1 MNEENDKLETSKKTP
16 QHSPQDLSNE
26 EATEINH
33 FEDSLKEESSDH
45 HLDNPTE
52 TQTNF
57 DEYELKETQTQMDSG
72 GDETSESSNGSLADK
87 LFKKARK
94 LVDNKRPFTQQK
106 NLDEET
112 QELNEEDD
120 QENNGYQEETQID
133 LIDDETSKKTQQ
145 HSPQDLSNEE
155 ATEANHFEDSSKE
168 ESSDNHLDNPTET
181 KSNFDEDKL
190 EEITNDSNDQ
200 EIIKGS
206 KKKYIIGGIVIAVLI
221 VIILFSRS
229 IFHYFI
235 PLEDKSSRFSKD
247 RNLYVNDEIQIRQEY
262 NRLLKERNE
271 KGNMIDKNLFFNDDP
286 NRTLYNY
293 LNIAEIE
300 DKNPLRA
307 FYECISNGGNYEECL
322 KLIKDKKLQDQMKK
336 TLEAYKDCIKNA
348 KTEEERIKCLD
359 LIKDENLKKSL
370 LNQQKVQVALDCL
383 KNAKTDEERNECLKL
398 INDPEIREKFR
409 KELGLQKELQ
419 EYKDCIKNAKTEAEK
434 NECLK
439 GLSKEAI
446 ERLKQ
451 QALDCLKNAKTD
463 EERNECLKN
472 IPQDLQKEL
481 LADMSVKAYKDC
493 VSKARN
499 EKEKKECEKL
509 LTPEAKKKLEQQVLD
524 CLTNAKTDEERKKCL
539 KDLPKDLQ
547 SDILAKESLKAYKD
561 CVSQAKNEAEK
572 KECEKLLTPEAKK
585 LLEEEAKESVKAY
598 LDCVSQ
604 AKTEAEKKECEKLLT
619 PEAKKKLEEAKESV
633 KAYKDCVSQAKTED
647 EKKECEKLL
656 TPEAKKLLE
665 QQALDCL
672 KNAKTEADK
681 KRCIK
686 DLPKDLQK
694 KVLAKESV
702 KAYLDCVSRARNEK
716 EKKECEKLLTPE
728 AKKLLEEAKESLKAY
743 KDCLSQARNEEERRA
758 CEKLLTPEARK
769 LLEQEVKKSV
779 KAYLDC
785 VSRARNEKEKQEC
798 EKLLTPEARKFLA
811 KQVLDCLEKAGNEEE
826 RKACLKNLPKDLQEN
841 VLAKESLKAYK
852 DCLSQARNE
861 EERRACEKLLTPEAR
876 KLLEQEVKKSVKA
889 YLDCVSRARNEK
901 EKKECEKLLTPEA
914 RKFLAKELQ
923 QKDKAI
929 KDCLKNADPN
939 DRAAIMKCLDGLS
952 DEEKLKYLQEARE
965 KAVLDC
971 LKTAR
976 TDEEKRKCQNLY
988 SDLIQEIQNKRTQS
1002 KQNQLSK
1009 TERLHQ
1015 ASECLDNLDD
1025 PTDQEAIEQCLEGL
1039 SDSER
1044 ALILGIKR
1052 QADEVDLIY
1061 SDLRNRKTFDNMAAK
1076 GYPLL
1081 PMDFKNGG
1089 DIATINTTNV
1099 DADKIASD
1107 NPIYASIEPD
1117 ITKQYETEKTI
1128 KDKNLEA
1135 KLAKALG
1142 GNKKDDDKEKS
1153 EKSTAKA
1160 KAESNKIDKDVAETA
1175 KNISEI
1181 ALKNKKEK
1189 SGDFVDENGN
1199 PIDDKKK
1206 AEKQDETSPVK
1217 QAFIGKSDPTFVLA
1231 QYTPIEITLTSKV
1244 DATLTGIVSGVVAK
1258 DVWNMNG
1265 TMILLDKGTKVYG
1278 NYQSVKGGT
1287 PIMTRLMIVFTKA
1300 ITPDGVIIPLA
1311 NAQAAGMLGE
1321 AGVDGYVNNHFMKRI
1336 GFAVIASVVNSFLQ
1350 TAPIIALD
1358 KLIGL
1363 GKGRSE
1369 RTPEFNYALGQAI
1382 NGSMQSSAQMSNQI
1396 LGQLMNI
1403 PPSFYKNE
1411 GDSIKILTM
1420 DDIDFSGVYDV
1431 KITNKSVVDEII
1443 KQSTKTLSREHEE
1456 ITTSPK
1462 GGN

>member
-1 MNEENDKLETSKKTP
+1 MNEENDKLETSQKTQ

-26 EATEINH
+26 EATEVNH
-33 FEDSLKEESSDH
+33 FEDSSKESKESSDH

-52 TQTNF
+52 TETNF
-57 DEYELKETQTQMDSG
+57 DEYELKETQTQIDSG
-72 GDETSESSNGSLADK
+72 GDETSESNDGSLADK

-120 QENNGYQEETQID
+120 QENNEYQEETQMD

-155 ATEANHFEDSSKE
+155 ATEVNHFEDSSKE
-168 ESSDNHLDNPTET
+168 SKESSDHHLDNPTET
-181 KSNFDEDKL
+181 ETNFDEYELKETQTQIDSGGDETSESNDGSLADKL
-190 EEITNDSNDQ
+190 FKKARKLVDNKRPFTQQKNLDEETQELNEEDDQENNEYQEETQMDLIDDETSKKTQQHSPQDLSNEEATEVNHFEDSSKESKESSDHYLDNPTETETNFDRDKSEEITNDSNDQ

-206 KKKYIIGGIVIAVLI
+206 KKKYIIGGIVVAVLI

-229 IFHYFI
+229 IFHYFM

-348 KTEEERIKCLD
+348 KNEEERIKCLD

-451 QALDCLKNAKTD
+451 QVLDCLK
-463 EERNECLKN
+463 
-472 IPQDLQKEL
+472 
-481 LADMSVKAYKDC
+481 
-493 VSKARN
+493 
-499 EKEKKECEKL
+499 
-509 LTPEAKKKLEQQVLD
+509 
-524 CLTNAKTDEERKKCL
+524 NAKTDEERKKCL

-561 CVSQAKNEAEK
+561 CVSQAKTEAEK

-598 LDCVSQ
+598 LDCVS
-604 AKTEAEKKECEKLLT
+604 
-619 PEAKKKLEEAKESV
+619 
-633 KAYKDCVSQAKTED
+633 
-647 EKKECEKLL
+647 
-656 TPEAKKLLE
+656 
-665 QQALDCL
+665 
-672 KNAKTEADK
+672 
-681 KRCIK
+681 
-686 DLPKDLQK
+686 
-694 KVLAKESV
+694 
-702 KAYLDCVSRARNEK
+702 
-716 EKKECEKLLTPE
+716 
-728 AKKLLEEAKESLKAY
+728 
-743 KDCLSQARNEEERRA
+743 
-758 CEKLLTPEARK
+758 
-769 LLEQEVKKSV
+769 
-779 KAYLDC
+779 
-785 VSRARNEKEKQEC
+785 RARNEKEKQ
-798 EKLLTPEARKFLA
+798 
-811 KQVLDCLEKAGNEEE
+811 
-826 RKACLKNLPKDLQEN
+826 
-841 VLAKESLKAYK
+841 
-852 DCLSQARNE
+852 
-861 EERRACEKLLTPEAR
+861 
-876 KLLEQEVKKSVKA
+876 
-889 YLDCVSRARNEK
+889 
-901 EKKECEKLLTPEA
+901 ECEKLLTPEA

-988 SDLIQEIQNKRTQS
+988 SDLIQEIQNKRTQNE
-1002 KQNQLSK
+1002 QNQLSK

-1025 PTDQEAIEQCLEGL
+1025 PTDQQAIEQCLEGL

-1089 DIATINTTNV
+1089 DIATINATNV

-1153 EKSTAKA
+1153 KKSTAEA
-1160 KAESNKIDKDVAETA
+1160 KVESNKIDKDVAETA

-1189 SGDFVDENGN
+1189 NGEFVDENGN

>member
-1 MNEENDKLETSKKTP
+1 
-16 QHSPQDLSNE
+16 
-26 EATEINH
+26 
-33 FEDSLKEESSDH
+33 
-45 HLDNPTE
+45 
-52 TQTNF
+52 
-57 DEYELKETQTQMDSG
+57 
-72 GDETSESSNGSLADK
+72 
-87 LFKKARK
+87 
-94 LVDNKRPFTQQK
+94 
-106 NLDEET
+106 
-112 QELNEEDD
+112 
-120 QENNGYQEETQID
+120 
-133 LIDDETSKKTQQ
+133 
-145 HSPQDLSNEE
+145 
-155 ATEANHFEDSSKE
+155 
-168 ESSDNHLDNPTET
+168 
-181 KSNFDEDKL
+181 
-190 EEITNDSNDQ
+190 
-200 EIIKGS
+200 
-206 KKKYIIGGIVIAVLI
+206 
-221 VIILFSRS
+221 
-229 IFHYFI
+229 
-235 PLEDKSSRFSKD
+235 
-247 RNLYVNDEIQIRQEY
+247 
-262 NRLLKERNE
+262 
-271 KGNMIDKNLFFNDDP
+271 
-286 NRTLYNY
+286 
-293 LNIAEIE
+293 
-300 DKNPLRA
+300 
-307 FYECISNGGNYEECL
+307 
-322 KLIKDKKLQDQMKK
+322 
-336 TLEAYKDCIKNA
+336 
-348 KTEEERIKCLD
+348 
-359 LIKDENLKKSL
+359 
-370 LNQQKVQVALDCL
+370 
-383 KNAKTDEERNECLKL
+383 
-398 INDPEIREKFR
+398 
-409 KELGLQKELQ
+409 
-419 EYKDCIKNAKTEAEK
+419 
-434 NECLK
+434 
-439 GLSKEAI
+439 
-446 ERLKQ
+446 
-451 QALDCLKNAKTD
+451 
-463 EERNECLKN
+463 
-472 IPQDLQKEL
+472 
-481 LADMSVKAYKDC
+481 
-493 VSKARN
+493 
-499 EKEKKECEKL
+499 
-509 LTPEAKKKLEQQVLD
+509 
-524 CLTNAKTDEERKKCL
+524 
-539 KDLPKDLQ
+539 
-547 SDILAKESLKAYKD
+547 
-561 CVSQAKNEAEK
+561 
-572 KECEKLLTPEAKK
+572 
-585 LLEEEAKESVKAY
+585 
-598 LDCVSQ
+598 
-604 AKTEAEKKECEKLLT
+604 
-619 PEAKKKLEEAKESV
+619 
-633 KAYKDCVSQAKTED
+633 
-647 EKKECEKLL
+647 
-656 TPEAKKLLE
+656 
-665 QQALDCL
+665 
-672 KNAKTEADK
+672 
-681 KRCIK
+681 
-686 DLPKDLQK
+686 QK

-785 VSRARNEKEKQEC
+785 VSRARNEKEKQ
-798 EKLLTPEARKFLA
+798 
-811 KQVLDCLEKAGNEEE
+811 
-826 RKACLKNLPKDLQEN
+826 
-841 VLAKESLKAYK
+841 
-852 DCLSQARNE
+852 
-861 EERRACEKLLTPEAR
+861 
-876 KLLEQEVKKSVKA
+876 
-889 YLDCVSRARNEK
+889 
-901 EKKECEKLLTPEA
+901 ECEKLLTPEA

-1025 PTDQEAIEQCLEGL
+1025 PTDQQAIEQCLEGL

-1089 DIATINTTNV
+1089 DIATINATNV

-1206 AEKQDETSPVK
+1206 EEKQDETSPVK

>member
-1 MNEENDKLETSKKTP
+1 MNEENDKFETSKKTQ

-26 EATEINH
+26 EATEANH
-33 FEDSLKEESSDH
+33 FEDSSKESKESSDH

-52 TQTNF
+52 TKTNF
-57 DEYELKETQTQMDSG
+57 DEYESEETQTQMDSG
-72 GDETSESSNGSLADK
+72 GNETSESSNGSLADK

-106 NLDEET
+106 NLDEEI
-112 QELNEEDD
+112 QEPNEEDK
-120 QENNGYQEETQID
+120 QENNGYQEETQMD

-155 ATEANHFEDSSKE
+155 AIEANHFEGSSKE
-168 ESSDNHLDNPTET
+168 SKESSDHHLDNPTEIKT
-181 KSNFDEDKL
+181 HFDEYES

-206 KKKYIIGGIVIAVLI
+206 KKKYIIGGIVVAVLI

-336 TLEAYKDCIKNA
+336 TLEAYNDCIKNA

-463 EERNECLKN
+463 EER
-472 IPQDLQKEL
+472 
-481 LADMSVKAYKDC
+481 
-493 VSKARN
+493 
-499 EKEKKECEKL
+499 
-509 LTPEAKKKLEQQVLD
+509 
-524 CLTNAKTDEERKKCL
+524 KKCL

-547 SDILAKESLKAYKD
+547 SDI
-561 CVSQAKNEAEK
+561 
-572 KECEKLLTPEAKK
+572 
-585 LLEEEAKESVKAY
+585 
-598 LDCVSQ
+598 
-604 AKTEAEKKECEKLLT
+604 
-619 PEAKKKLEEAKESV
+619 
-633 KAYKDCVSQAKTED
+633 
-647 EKKECEKLL
+647 
-656 TPEAKKLLE
+656 
-665 QQALDCL
+665 
-672 KNAKTEADK
+672 
-681 KRCIK
+681 
-686 DLPKDLQK
+686 
-694 KVLAKESV
+694 
-702 KAYLDCVSRARNEK
+702 
-716 EKKECEKLLTPE
+716 
-728 AKKLLEEAKESLKAY
+728 
-743 KDCLSQARNEEERRA
+743 
-758 CEKLLTPEARK
+758 
-769 LLEQEVKKSV
+769 
-779 KAYLDC
+779 
-785 VSRARNEKEKQEC
+785 
-798 EKLLTPEARKFLA
+798 
-811 KQVLDCLEKAGNEEE
+811 
-826 RKACLKNLPKDLQEN
+826 
-841 VLAKESLKAYK
+841 LAKESLKAYK

-889 YLDCVSRARNEK
+889 YLDCISKARNEKEKQECEKLLTPEAKKKLEQQVLDCLKNAKTDEERKKCLKDLPKDLQSDILAKESLKAYKDCLSQARNEEERRACEKLLTPEARKLLEQEVKKSVKAYLDCISKARNEKEKQECEKLLTPEARKKLEQQVLDCLKNAKTDEERNECLKNIPQDLQKELLADMSIKAYKDCVSKARNEK
-901 EKKECEKLLTPEA
+901 EKKECEKLLTPEAKKKLEQQVLDCLKNAKTDEERKKCLKDLPKDLQSDILAKESLKAYKDCLSQARNEEERRACEKLLTPEARKLLEQEVKKSVKAYLDCISKARNEKEKQECEKLLTPEA

-988 SDLIQEIQNKRTQS
+988 SDLIQEIQNKKTQS

-1089 DIATINTTNV
+1089 DIATINATNV

-1153 EKSTAKA
+1153 KKSTAEA
-1160 KAESNKIDKDVAETA
+1160 RVESNKIDKDVAETA

-1189 SGDFVDENGN
+1189 SGEFVDENGN

-1206 AEKQDETSPVK
+1206 TETQDETSPVK

>member
-1 MNEENDKLETSKKTP
+1 MNEENDKLETSKKTQ

-26 EATEINH
+26 EATEANH
-33 FEDSLKEESSDH
+33 FEDLLKEESSDN
-45 HLDNPTE
+45 HLDNSAE
-52 TQTNF
+52 TKSNF
-57 DEYELKETQTQMDSG
+57 DEDKLEETQTQIDSG
-72 GDETSESSNGSLADK
+72 DNETSESSNGSLADK

-106 NLDEET
+106 DLDEET

-120 QENNGYQEETQID
+120 QENNEYQEETQTG
-133 LIDDETSKKTQQ
+133 LIDDENSKKTQQ

-155 ATEANHFEDSSKE
+155 ATEANHFEDLLKE
-168 ESSDNHLDNPTET
+168 ESSDHYLDNPTET
-181 KSNFDEDKL
+181 KTNFDGDKS

-206 KKKYIIGGIVIAVLI
+206 KKKYIIGGIVVAVLI

-229 IFHYFI
+229 IFHYFM

-409 KELGLQKELQ
+409 KELELQKELQ

-524 CLTNAKTDEERKKCL
+524 CLKNAKTDEERKKCL

-585 LLEEEAKESVKAY
+585 LLEEEAKKSVKAY

-619 PEAKKKLEEAKESV
+619 PEARKKLEEAKKSV
-633 KAYKDCVSQAKTED
+633 KAYLDCVSQARTET

-681 KRCIK
+681 KRCVK

-811 KQVLDCLEKAGNEEE
+811 KQVLNCLEKAGNEEE

-1061 SDLRNRKTFDNMAAK
+1061 SELRNRKTFDNMAAK

-1089 DIATINTTNV
+1089 DIATINATNV

-1189 SGDFVDENGN
+1189 SGEFVDENGN

>member
-1 MNEENDKLETSKKTP
+1 MNEENDKLETSKKA
-16 QHSPQDLSNE
+16 QQD
-26 EATEINH
+26 
-33 FEDSLKEESSDH
+33 
-45 HLDNPTE
+45 
-52 TQTNF
+52 
-57 DEYELKETQTQMDSG
+57 
-72 GDETSESSNGSLADK
+72 
-87 LFKKARK
+87 
-94 LVDNKRPFTQQK
+94 
-106 NLDEET
+106 
-112 QELNEEDD
+112 
-120 QENNGYQEETQID
+120 
-133 LIDDETSKKTQQ
+133 
-145 HSPQDLSNEE
+145 SPQDLSNEE
-155 ATEANHFEDSSKE
+155 ATEANHFEDLLKESKESSDNHLDNSAETKTHFDEDKPEETQTQMDSGGNETSESRNGSLADKLFKKARKLVDDKRPFTQQKSLDEEAQKLNEEDDQENNEYQEETQTDLIDDETSEKTQQDSPQDLSNEEATEVNHFEDLLKE
-168 ESSDNHLDNPTET
+168 ESSDNHLDNSTET
-181 KSNFDEDKL
+181 KTQETKTHFDEDKP
-190 EEITNDSNDQ
+190 EEITDDSNDQ

-206 KKKYIIGGIVIAVLI
+206 KKKYIIGGIVVAVLI

-336 TLEAYKDCIKNA
+336 TLEAYNDCIKNA

-383 KNAKTDEERNECLKL
+383 KNAKTDEERKECLKL

-409 KELGLQKELQ
+409 KELELQKELQ

-463 EERNECLKN
+463 EERKECLKN

-493 VSKARN
+493 VSRARN

-524 CLTNAKTDEERKKCL
+524 CLKNAKTDEERKKCL
-539 KDLPKDLQ
+539 KNLPKDLQ

-561 CVSQAKNEAEK
+561 CASQAKTEAEK

-604 AKTEAEKKECEKLLT
+604 AKTEAEKQECEKLLT
-619 PEAKKKLEEAKESV
+619 PEARKLLEESKKSV
-633 KAYKDCVSQAKTED
+633 KAYLDCVSRARN
-647 EKKECEKLL
+647 EKEKQECEKLL

-665 QQALDCL
+665 NQALDCL
-672 KNAKTEADK
+672 KNAKTEAEK
-681 KRCIK
+681 KRCVK

-716 EKKECEKLLTPE
+716 EKQECEKLLTPE

-743 KDCLSQARNEEERRA
+743 KDCLSQARNETERRA

-798 EKLLTPEARKFLA
+798 EKLLTPEARKFLE
-811 KQVLDCLEKAGNEEE
+811 KQ
-826 RKACLKNLPKDLQEN
+826 R
-841 VLAKESLKAYK
+841 
-852 DCLSQARNE
+852 
-861 EERRACEKLLTPEAR
+861 
-876 KLLEQEVKKSVKA
+876 
-889 YLDCVSRARNEK
+889 
-901 EKKECEKLLTPEA
+901 
-914 RKFLAKELQ
+914 Q

-929 KDCLKNADPN
+929 KDCLKNANPN

-988 SDLIQEIQNKRTQS
+988 SGLIQEIQNKRAQN

-1052 QADEVDLIY
+1052 QADEVDRIY
-1061 SDLRNRKTFDNMAAK
+1061 SDLRSRKTFDNMAAK

-1089 DIATINTTNV
+1089 DIATINATNV

-1128 KDKNLEA
+1128 KDKSLEA

-1153 EKSTAKA
+1153 KKSTTEA

-1206 AEKQDETSPVK
+1206 EEKQDETSPVK

>member
-1 MNEENDKLETSKKTP
+1 MLTP
-16 QHSPQDLSNE
+16 
-26 EATEINH
+26 EA
-33 FEDSLKEESSDH
+33 
-45 HLDNPTE
+45 
-52 TQTNF
+52 
-57 DEYELKETQTQMDSG
+57 
-72 GDETSESSNGSLADK
+72 
-87 LFKKARK
+87 
-94 LVDNKRPFTQQK
+94 
-106 NLDEET
+106 
-112 QELNEEDD
+112 
-120 QENNGYQEETQID
+120 
-133 LIDDETSKKTQQ
+133 
-145 HSPQDLSNEE
+145 
-155 ATEANHFEDSSKE
+155 
-168 ESSDNHLDNPTET
+168 
-181 KSNFDEDKL
+181 
-190 EEITNDSNDQ
+190 
-200 EIIKGS
+200 
-206 KKKYIIGGIVIAVLI
+206 
-221 VIILFSRS
+221 
-229 IFHYFI
+229 
-235 PLEDKSSRFSKD
+235 
-247 RNLYVNDEIQIRQEY
+247 
-262 NRLLKERNE
+262 
-271 KGNMIDKNLFFNDDP
+271 
-286 NRTLYNY
+286 
-293 LNIAEIE
+293 
-300 DKNPLRA
+300 
-307 FYECISNGGNYEECL
+307 
-322 KLIKDKKLQDQMKK
+322 KKL
-336 TLEAYKDCIKNA
+336 LE
-348 KTEEERIKCLD
+348 
-359 LIKDENLKKSL
+359 
-370 LNQQKVQVALDCL
+370 
-383 KNAKTDEERNECLKL
+383 
-398 INDPEIREKFR
+398 
-409 KELGLQKELQ
+409 
-419 EYKDCIKNAKTEAEK
+419 
-434 NECLK
+434 
-439 GLSKEAI
+439 
-446 ERLKQ
+446 Q
-451 QALDCLKNAKTD
+451 QALDCLKNAKTEAEKKRCVKD
-463 EERNECLKN
+463 LPK
-472 IPQDLQKEL
+472 DLQKKVLAKESVKAYLDCVSQAKTEAEKKECEKL
-481 LADMSVKAYKDC
+481 LTSEAKKLLEEAKKSVKAYKDC
-493 VSKARN
+493 VSRAR
-499 EKEKKECEKL
+499 
-509 LTPEAKKKLEQQVLD
+509 T
-524 CLTNAKTDEERKKCL
+524 
-539 KDLPKDLQ
+539 
-547 SDILAKESLKAYKD
+547 
-561 CVSQAKNEAEK
+561 EAEK

-619 PEAKKKLEEAKESV
+619 PEAKK
-633 KAYKDCVSQAKTED
+633 
-647 EKKECEKLL
+647 
-656 TPEAKKLLE
+656 LLE

-672 KNAKTEADK
+672 KNAKTDEERK
-681 KRCIK
+681 KCLK
-686 DLPKDLQK
+686 NLPKDLQK

-728 AKKLLEEAKESLKAY
+728 ARKLLEEAKESLKAY

-785 VSRARNEKEKQEC
+785 VSRARNEKEKQ
-798 EKLLTPEARKFLA
+798 
-811 KQVLDCLEKAGNEEE
+811 
-826 RKACLKNLPKDLQEN
+826 
-841 VLAKESLKAYK
+841 
-852 DCLSQARNE
+852 
-861 EERRACEKLLTPEAR
+861 
-876 KLLEQEVKKSVKA
+876 
-889 YLDCVSRARNEK
+889 
-901 EKKECEKLLTPEA
+901 ECEKLLTPEA

-988 SDLIQEIQNKRTQS
+988 SDLIQEIQNKRTQN

-1025 PTDQEAIEQCLEGL
+1025 PTDQQAIEQCLEGL

-1089 DIATINTTNV
+1089 DIATINATNV

-1153 EKSTAKA
+1153 KKSTAEA

-1189 SGDFVDENGN
+1189 NGEFVDENGN

>member
-1 MNEENDKLETSKKTP
+1 LEQEVKK
-16 QHSPQDLSNE
+16 
-26 EATEINH
+26 
-33 FEDSLKEESSDH
+33 
-45 HLDNPTE
+45 
-52 TQTNF
+52 
-57 DEYELKETQTQMDSG
+57 
-72 GDETSESSNGSLADK
+72 
-87 LFKKARK
+87 
-94 LVDNKRPFTQQK
+94 
-106 NLDEET
+106 
-112 QELNEEDD
+112 
-120 QENNGYQEETQID
+120 
-133 LIDDETSKKTQQ
+133 
-145 HSPQDLSNEE
+145 
-155 ATEANHFEDSSKE
+155 
-168 ESSDNHLDNPTET
+168 
-181 KSNFDEDKL
+181 
-190 EEITNDSNDQ
+190 
-200 EIIKGS
+200 
-206 KKKYIIGGIVIAVLI
+206 
-221 VIILFSRS
+221 
-229 IFHYFI
+229 
-235 PLEDKSSRFSKD
+235 
-247 RNLYVNDEIQIRQEY
+247 
-262 NRLLKERNE
+262 
-271 KGNMIDKNLFFNDDP
+271 
-286 NRTLYNY
+286 
-293 LNIAEIE
+293 
-300 DKNPLRA
+300 
-307 FYECISNGGNYEECL
+307 
-322 KLIKDKKLQDQMKK
+322 
-336 TLEAYKDCIKNA
+336 
-348 KTEEERIKCLD
+348 
-359 LIKDENLKKSL
+359 
-370 LNQQKVQVALDCL
+370 
-383 KNAKTDEERNECLKL
+383 
-398 INDPEIREKFR
+398 
-409 KELGLQKELQ
+409 
-419 EYKDCIKNAKTEAEK
+419 
-434 NECLK
+434 
-439 GLSKEAI
+439 
-446 ERLKQ
+446 
-451 QALDCLKNAKTD
+451 
-463 EERNECLKN
+463 
-472 IPQDLQKEL
+472 
-481 LADMSVKAYKDC
+481 SVKAYLDC

-509 LTPEAKKKLEQQVLD
+509 LTPEA
-524 CLTNAKTDEERKKCL
+524 
-539 KDLPKDLQ
+539 
-547 SDILAKESLKAYKD
+547 
-561 CVSQAKNEAEK
+561 
-572 KECEKLLTPEAKK
+572 
-585 LLEEEAKESVKAY
+585 
-598 LDCVSQ
+598 
-604 AKTEAEKKECEKLLT
+604 
-619 PEAKKKLEEAKESV
+619 
-633 KAYKDCVSQAKTED
+633 
-647 EKKECEKLL
+647 
-656 TPEAKKLLE
+656 
-665 QQALDCL
+665 
-672 KNAKTEADK
+672 
-681 KRCIK
+681 
-686 DLPKDLQK
+686 
-694 KVLAKESV
+694 
-702 KAYLDCVSRARNEK
+702 
-716 EKKECEKLLTPE
+716 
-728 AKKLLEEAKESLKAY
+728 
-743 KDCLSQARNEEERRA
+743 
-758 CEKLLTPEARK
+758 
-769 LLEQEVKKSV
+769 
-779 KAYLDC
+779 
-785 VSRARNEKEKQEC
+785 
-798 EKLLTPEARKFLA
+798 RKFLA
-811 KQVLDCLEKAGNEEE
+811 KQVLNCLEKAGNEEE

-889 YLDCVSRARNEK
+889 YLDCVSKARNEK

-1025 PTDQEAIEQCLEGL
+1025 PTDQQAIEQCLEGL

-1061 SDLRNRKTFDNMAAK
+1061 SELRNRKTFDNMAAK

-1089 DIATINTTNV
+1089 DIATINATNV

-1153 EKSTAKA
+1153 EKSTAKT

-1189 SGDFVDENGN
+1189 SGDFVDEDGN

-1206 AEKQDETSPVK
+1206 EEKQDETSPVK

>member
-1 MNEENDKLETSKKTP
+1 
-16 QHSPQDLSNE
+16 
-26 EATEINH
+26 
-33 FEDSLKEESSDH
+33 
-45 HLDNPTE
+45 
-52 TQTNF
+52 
-57 DEYELKETQTQMDSG
+57 
-72 GDETSESSNGSLADK
+72 
-87 LFKKARK
+87 
-94 LVDNKRPFTQQK
+94 
-106 NLDEET
+106 
-112 QELNEEDD
+112 
-120 QENNGYQEETQID
+120 
-133 LIDDETSKKTQQ
+133 
-145 HSPQDLSNEE
+145 
-155 ATEANHFEDSSKE
+155 
-168 ESSDNHLDNPTET
+168 
-181 KSNFDEDKL
+181 
-190 EEITNDSNDQ
+190 
-200 EIIKGS
+200 
-206 KKKYIIGGIVIAVLI
+206 
-221 VIILFSRS
+221 
-229 IFHYFI
+229 
-235 PLEDKSSRFSKD
+235 
-247 RNLYVNDEIQIRQEY
+247 
-262 NRLLKERNE
+262 
-271 KGNMIDKNLFFNDDP
+271 
-286 NRTLYNY
+286 
-293 LNIAEIE
+293 
-300 DKNPLRA
+300 
-307 FYECISNGGNYEECL
+307 
-322 KLIKDKKLQDQMKK
+322 
-336 TLEAYKDCIKNA
+336 
-348 KTEEERIKCLD
+348 
-359 LIKDENLKKSL
+359 
-370 LNQQKVQVALDCL
+370 
-383 KNAKTDEERNECLKL
+383 
-398 INDPEIREKFR
+398 
-409 KELGLQKELQ
+409 
-419 EYKDCIKNAKTEAEK
+419 
-434 NECLK
+434 
-439 GLSKEAI
+439 
-446 ERLKQ
+446 
-451 QALDCLKNAKTD
+451 
-463 EERNECLKN
+463 
-472 IPQDLQKEL
+472 
-481 LADMSVKAYKDC
+481 
-493 VSKARN
+493 RN
-499 EKEKKECEKL
+499 EKEKQECEKL
-509 LTPEAKKKLEQQVLD
+509 LTPEA
-524 CLTNAKTDEERKKCL
+524 R
-539 KDLPKDLQ
+539 
-547 SDILAKESLKAYKD
+547 
-561 CVSQAKNEAEK
+561 
-572 KECEKLLTPEAKK
+572 
-585 LLEEEAKESVKAY
+585 
-598 LDCVSQ
+598 
-604 AKTEAEKKECEKLLT
+604 
-619 PEAKKKLEEAKESV
+619 
-633 KAYKDCVSQAKTED
+633 
-647 EKKECEKLL
+647 
-656 TPEAKKLLE
+656 
-665 QQALDCL
+665 
-672 KNAKTEADK
+672 
-681 KRCIK
+681 
-686 DLPKDLQK
+686 
-694 KVLAKESV
+694 
-702 KAYLDCVSRARNEK
+702 
-716 EKKECEKLLTPE
+716 
-728 AKKLLEEAKESLKAY
+728 KLLEEAKESLKAY
-743 KDCLSQARNEEERRA
+743 KDCLSQARNETERRA

-798 EKLLTPEARKFLA
+798 EKLLTPEARKFLE
-811 KQVLDCLEKAGNEEE
+811 KQ
-826 RKACLKNLPKDLQEN
+826 R
-841 VLAKESLKAYK
+841 
-852 DCLSQARNE
+852 
-861 EERRACEKLLTPEAR
+861 
-876 KLLEQEVKKSVKA
+876 
-889 YLDCVSRARNEK
+889 
-901 EKKECEKLLTPEA
+901 
-914 RKFLAKELQ
+914 Q

-965 KAVLDC
+965 KAVADC
-971 LKTAR
+971 LAMAK

-988 SDLIQEIQNKRTQS
+988 SDLIQEIQNKRTQN

-1052 QADEVDLIY
+1052 QADEVDRIY
-1061 SDLRNRKTFDNMAAK
+1061 SDLRSRKTFDNMAAK

-1089 DIATINTTNV
+1089 DIATINATNV

-1128 KDKNLEA
+1128 KDKSLEA

-1153 EKSTAKA
+1153 KKPTAET

-1181 ALKNKKEK
+1181 ALKNKKENN
-1189 SGDFVDENGN
+1189 GGFVDENGN

-1206 AEKQDETSPVK
+1206 EEKQDETSPVK

-1431 KITNKSVVDEII
+1431 KITNKTVVDEII

>member
-1 MNEENDKLETSKKTP
+1 M
-16 QHSPQDLSNE
+16 
-26 EATEINH
+26 
-33 FEDSLKEESSDH
+33 
-45 HLDNPTE
+45 
-52 TQTNF
+52 
-57 DEYELKETQTQMDSG
+57 
-72 GDETSESSNGSLADK
+72 
-87 LFKKARK
+87 
-94 LVDNKRPFTQQK
+94 
-106 NLDEET
+106 
-112 QELNEEDD
+112 
-120 QENNGYQEETQID
+120 
-133 LIDDETSKKTQQ
+133 
-145 HSPQDLSNEE
+145 
-155 ATEANHFEDSSKE
+155 
-168 ESSDNHLDNPTET
+168 
-181 KSNFDEDKL
+181 
-190 EEITNDSNDQ
+190 
-200 EIIKGS
+200 
-206 KKKYIIGGIVIAVLI
+206 
-221 VIILFSRS
+221 
-229 IFHYFI
+229 
-235 PLEDKSSRFSKD
+235 
-247 RNLYVNDEIQIRQEY
+247 
-262 NRLLKERNE
+262 
-271 KGNMIDKNLFFNDDP
+271 
-286 NRTLYNY
+286 
-293 LNIAEIE
+293 
-300 DKNPLRA
+300 
-307 FYECISNGGNYEECL
+307 
-322 KLIKDKKLQDQMKK
+322 
-336 TLEAYKDCIKNA
+336 
-348 KTEEERIKCLD
+348 
-359 LIKDENLKKSL
+359 
-370 LNQQKVQVALDCL
+370 
-383 KNAKTDEERNECLKL
+383 
-398 INDPEIREKFR
+398 
-409 KELGLQKELQ
+409 
-419 EYKDCIKNAKTEAEK
+419 
-434 NECLK
+434 
-439 GLSKEAI
+439 
-446 ERLKQ
+446 
-451 QALDCLKNAKTD
+451 
-463 EERNECLKN
+463 
-472 IPQDLQKEL
+472 
-481 LADMSVKAYKDC
+481 
-493 VSKARN
+493 
-499 EKEKKECEKL
+499 
-509 LTPEAKKKLEQQVLD
+509 
-524 CLTNAKTDEERKKCL
+524 
-539 KDLPKDLQ
+539 
-547 SDILAKESLKAYKD
+547 
-561 CVSQAKNEAEK
+561 
-572 KECEKLLTPEAKK
+572 
-585 LLEEEAKESVKAY
+585 
-598 LDCVSQ
+598 
-604 AKTEAEKKECEKLLT
+604 
-619 PEAKKKLEEAKESV
+619 
-633 KAYKDCVSQAKTED
+633 
-647 EKKECEKLL
+647 
-656 TPEAKKLLE
+656 
-665 QQALDCL
+665 
-672 KNAKTEADK
+672 
-681 KRCIK
+681 
-686 DLPKDLQK
+686 
-694 KVLAKESV
+694 
-702 KAYLDCVSRARNEK
+702 
-716 EKKECEKLLTPE
+716 
-728 AKKLLEEAKESLKAY
+728 
-743 KDCLSQARNEEERRA
+743 
-758 CEKLLTPEARK
+758 
-769 LLEQEVKKSV
+769 
-779 KAYLDC
+779 DC
-785 VSRARNEKEKQEC
+785 VSRARNEKEKQ
-798 EKLLTPEARKFLA
+798 
-811 KQVLDCLEKAGNEEE
+811 
-826 RKACLKNLPKDLQEN
+826 
-841 VLAKESLKAYK
+841 
-852 DCLSQARNE
+852 
-861 EERRACEKLLTPEAR
+861 
-876 KLLEQEVKKSVKA
+876 
-889 YLDCVSRARNEK
+889 
-901 EKKECEKLLTPEA
+901 ECEKLLTPEA

-939 DRAAIMKCLDGLS
+939 DRAAIIKCLDGLS

-1089 DIATINTTNV
+1089 DIATINATNV

-1142 GNKKDDDKEKS
+1142 SNKKDDDKEKS
-1153 EKSTAKA
+1153 KKSATEAKT
-1160 KAESNKIDKDVAETA
+1160 ESNKIDKDVAETA

-1189 SGDFVDENGN
+1189 SGEFVDENGN
-1199 PIDDKKK
+1199 PVDDKKK
-1206 AEKQDETSPVK
+1206 AETQDETSPVK

>member
-1 MNEENDKLETSKKTP
+1 M
-16 QHSPQDLSNE
+16 
-26 EATEINH
+26 
-33 FEDSLKEESSDH
+33 
-45 HLDNPTE
+45 
-52 TQTNF
+52 
-57 DEYELKETQTQMDSG
+57 
-72 GDETSESSNGSLADK
+72 
-87 LFKKARK
+87 
-94 LVDNKRPFTQQK
+94 
-106 NLDEET
+106 
-112 QELNEEDD
+112 
-120 QENNGYQEETQID
+120 
-133 LIDDETSKKTQQ
+133 
-145 HSPQDLSNEE
+145 
-155 ATEANHFEDSSKE
+155 
-168 ESSDNHLDNPTET
+168 
-181 KSNFDEDKL
+181 
-190 EEITNDSNDQ
+190 
-200 EIIKGS
+200 
-206 KKKYIIGGIVIAVLI
+206 
-221 VIILFSRS
+221 
-229 IFHYFI
+229 
-235 PLEDKSSRFSKD
+235 
-247 RNLYVNDEIQIRQEY
+247 
-262 NRLLKERNE
+262 
-271 KGNMIDKNLFFNDDP
+271 
-286 NRTLYNY
+286 
-293 LNIAEIE
+293 
-300 DKNPLRA
+300 
-307 FYECISNGGNYEECL
+307 
-322 KLIKDKKLQDQMKK
+322 
-336 TLEAYKDCIKNA
+336 
-348 KTEEERIKCLD
+348 
-359 LIKDENLKKSL
+359 
-370 LNQQKVQVALDCL
+370 
-383 KNAKTDEERNECLKL
+383 KNAKTD
-398 INDPEIREKFR
+398 
-409 KELGLQKELQ
+409 
-419 EYKDCIKNAKTEAEK
+419 AEK
-434 NECLK
+434 KRCVKDLPK
-439 GLSKEAI
+439 
-446 ERLKQ
+446 
-451 QALDCLKNAKTD
+451 
-463 EERNECLKN
+463 
-472 IPQDLQKEL
+472 DLQKKV
-481 LADMSVKAYKDC
+481 LAKESVKAYLDC

-499 EKEKKECEKL
+499 EKEK
-509 LTPEAKKKLEQQVLD
+509 Q
-524 CLTNAKTDEERKKCL
+524 
-539 KDLPKDLQ
+539 
-547 SDILAKESLKAYKD
+547 
-561 CVSQAKNEAEK
+561 
-572 KECEKLLTPEAKK
+572 ECEKLLTPEAKK
-585 LLEEEAKESVKAY
+585 LLEEAKES
-598 LDCVSQ
+598 L
-604 AKTEAEKKECEKLLT
+604 
-619 PEAKKKLEEAKESV
+619 
-633 KAYKDCVSQAKTED
+633 KAYKDCLSQARNE
-647 EKKECEKLL
+647 EERRACEKLL

-672 KNAKTEADK
+672 KNAKTDAEK
-681 KRCIK
+681 KRCVK

-702 KAYLDCVSRARNEK
+702 KAYLDCVSKARNEK
-716 EKKECEKLLTPE
+716 EKQECEKLLTPE

-785 VSRARNEKEKQEC
+785 VSKARNEKEKQ
-798 EKLLTPEARKFLA
+798 
-811 KQVLDCLEKAGNEEE
+811 
-826 RKACLKNLPKDLQEN
+826 
-841 VLAKESLKAYK
+841 
-852 DCLSQARNE
+852 
-861 EERRACEKLLTPEAR
+861 
-876 KLLEQEVKKSVKA
+876 
-889 YLDCVSRARNEK
+889 
-901 EKKECEKLLTPEA
+901 ECEKLLTPEA

-988 SDLIQEIQNKRTQS
+988 SDLIQEIQNKRTQN

-1025 PTDQEAIEQCLEGL
+1025 PTDQQAIEQCLEGL

-1089 DIATINTTNV
+1089 DIATINATNV

-1153 EKSTAKA
+1153 KKSTAEA
-1160 KAESNKIDKDVAETA
+1160 KVESNKIDKDVAETA

-1189 SGDFVDENGN
+1189 SGEFVDENGN

-1206 AEKQDETSPVK
+1206 AETQDETSPVK

>member
-26 EATEINH
+26 EATE
-33 FEDSLKEESSDH
+33 
-45 HLDNPTE
+45 
-52 TQTNF
+52 
-57 DEYELKETQTQMDSG
+57 
-72 GDETSESSNGSLADK
+72 
-87 LFKKARK
+87 
-94 LVDNKRPFTQQK
+94 
-106 NLDEET
+106 
-112 QELNEEDD
+112 
-120 QENNGYQEETQID
+120 
-133 LIDDETSKKTQQ
+133 
-145 HSPQDLSNEE
+145 
-155 ATEANHFEDSSKE
+155 ANHFEDSSKE
-168 ESSDNHLDNPTET
+168 ESSDHHLDNPTET

-206 KKKYIIGGIVIAVLI
+206 KKKYIISGIVVAVLI

-229 IFHYFI
+229 IFHYFV

-336 TLEAYKDCIKNA
+336 TLEAYNDCIKNA

-359 LIKDENLKKSL
+359 LIKDENMKKSL

-409 KELGLQKELQ
+409 KELELQKELQ

-509 LTPEAKKKLEQQVLD
+509 LTPEARKKLEQQVLD
-524 CLTNAKTDEERKKCL
+524 CLKNAKTDEERKKCL

-561 CVSQAKNEAEK
+561 C
-572 KECEKLLTPEAKK
+572 T
-585 LLEEEAKESVKAY
+585 
-598 LDCVSQ
+598 SQ
-604 AKTEAEKKECEKLLT
+604 AKTEA
-619 PEAKKKLEEAKESV
+619 
-633 KAYKDCVSQAKTED
+633 
-647 EKKECEKLL
+647 
-656 TPEAKKLLE
+656 
-665 QQALDCL
+665 
-672 KNAKTEADK
+672 
-681 KRCIK
+681 
-686 DLPKDLQK
+686 
-694 KVLAKESV
+694 
-702 KAYLDCVSRARNEK
+702 

-785 VSRARNEKEKQEC
+785 VSRAKNEKEKQ
-798 EKLLTPEARKFLA
+798 
-811 KQVLDCLEKAGNEEE
+811 
-826 RKACLKNLPKDLQEN
+826 
-841 VLAKESLKAYK
+841 
-852 DCLSQARNE
+852 
-861 EERRACEKLLTPEAR
+861 
-876 KLLEQEVKKSVKA
+876 
-889 YLDCVSRARNEK
+889 
-901 EKKECEKLLTPEA
+901 ECEKLLTPEA

-939 DRAAIMKCLDGLS
+939 DRATIMKCLDGLS

-965 KAVLDC
+965 KAVADC
-971 LKTAR
+971 LAMAK

-1025 PTDQEAIEQCLEGL
+1025 PTDQQAIEQCLEGL

-1089 DIATINTTNV
+1089 DIATINATNV

-1153 EKSTAKA
+1153 KKSTAEA

-1189 SGDFVDENGN
+1189 NGEFVDENGN

-1363 GKGRSE
+1363 SKGRSE

>member
-1 MNEENDKLETSKKTP
+1 MNEENDKLETSKKTQ

-26 EATEINH
+26 EATEANH
-33 FEDSLKEESSDH
+33 FEDSSKESKESSDH

-52 TQTNF
+52 TKTNF
-57 DEYELKETQTQMDSG
+57 DEYKSEETQTQMDSG
-72 GDETSESSNGSLADK
+72 GNETSESSNGSLADK

-155 ATEANHFEDSSKE
+155 ATEVNRFEDSSKE
-168 ESSDNHLDNPTET
+168 SKERSDHLDNPTET
-181 KSNFDEDKL
+181 KTNFDEYES

-206 KKKYIIGGIVIAVLI
+206 KKKYIIGGIVVAVLI

-271 KGNMIDKNLFFNDDP
+271 KGNMIDKNLFLNDDP

-336 TLEAYKDCIKNA
+336 TLEAYNDCIKNA
-348 KTEEERIKCLD
+348 KTEEERIECLD

-419 EYKDCIKNAKTEAEK
+419 GYKDCIKNAKTEAEK

-451 QALDCLKNAKTD
+451 QVLDCLKNAKTD

-524 CLTNAKTDEERKKCL
+524 CLKNAKTDEERKKCL

-547 SDILAKESLKAYKD
+547 SDILAKESVKAYLD
-561 CVSQAKNEAEK
+561 CVSQAKTEAEK

-585 LLEEEAKESVKAY
+585 LLEQQALDCLKNAKTDEERKKCLKDLPKDLQSDILAKESVKAY

-619 PEAKKKLEEAKESV
+619 PEAKKKLEEAKKSV
-633 KAYKDCVSQAKTED
+633 KAYLDCVSQAKTEAEKKECEKLLTPEAKKKLEEAKKSVKAYLD
-647 EKKECEKLL
+647 CVSQAKTEAEKKECEKLL

-672 KNAKTEADK
+672 KSAKTDEERK
-681 KRCIK
+681 KCLK

-702 KAYLDCVSRARNEK
+702 
-716 EKKECEKLLTPE
+716 
-728 AKKLLEEAKESLKAY
+728 KAY

-758 CEKLLTPEARK
+758 CEKLLTPEAKK

-811 KQVLDCLEKAGNEEE
+811 K
-826 RKACLKNLPKDLQEN
+826 
-841 VLAKESLKAYK
+841 
-852 DCLSQARNE
+852 
-861 EERRACEKLLTPEAR
+861 
-876 KLLEQEVKKSVKA
+876 
-889 YLDCVSRARNEK
+889 
-901 EKKECEKLLTPEA
+901 
-914 RKFLAKELQ
+914 ELQ

-939 DRAAIMKCLDGLS
+939 DRVAIMKCLDGLS

-965 KAVLDC
+965 KAVADC
-971 LKTAR
+971 LAMAK

-988 SDLIQEIQNKRTQS
+988 SDLIQEIQNKRTQN

-1089 DIATINTTNV
+1089 DIATINATNV

-1206 AEKQDETSPVK
+1206 EEKQDETSPVK

>member
-1 MNEENDKLETSKKTP
+1 
-16 QHSPQDLSNE
+16 
-26 EATEINH
+26 
-33 FEDSLKEESSDH
+33 
-45 HLDNPTE
+45 
-52 TQTNF
+52 
-57 DEYELKETQTQMDSG
+57 
-72 GDETSESSNGSLADK
+72 
-87 LFKKARK
+87 
-94 LVDNKRPFTQQK
+94 
-106 NLDEET
+106 
-112 QELNEEDD
+112 
-120 QENNGYQEETQID
+120 
-133 LIDDETSKKTQQ
+133 
-145 HSPQDLSNEE
+145 
-155 ATEANHFEDSSKE
+155 
-168 ESSDNHLDNPTET
+168 
-181 KSNFDEDKL
+181 
-190 EEITNDSNDQ
+190 
-200 EIIKGS
+200 
-206 KKKYIIGGIVIAVLI
+206 
-221 VIILFSRS
+221 
-229 IFHYFI
+229 
-235 PLEDKSSRFSKD
+235 
-247 RNLYVNDEIQIRQEY
+247 
-262 NRLLKERNE
+262 
-271 KGNMIDKNLFFNDDP
+271 
-286 NRTLYNY
+286 
-293 LNIAEIE
+293 
-300 DKNPLRA
+300 
-307 FYECISNGGNYEECL
+307 
-322 KLIKDKKLQDQMKK
+322 
-336 TLEAYKDCIKNA
+336 
-348 KTEEERIKCLD
+348 
-359 LIKDENLKKSL
+359 
-370 LNQQKVQVALDCL
+370 
-383 KNAKTDEERNECLKL
+383 
-398 INDPEIREKFR
+398 
-409 KELGLQKELQ
+409 
-419 EYKDCIKNAKTEAEK
+419 
-434 NECLK
+434 
-439 GLSKEAI
+439 
-446 ERLKQ
+446 
-451 QALDCLKNAKTD
+451 
-463 EERNECLKN
+463 
-472 IPQDLQKEL
+472 
-481 LADMSVKAYKDC
+481 
-493 VSKARN
+493 
-499 EKEKKECEKL
+499 
-509 LTPEAKKKLEQQVLD
+509 
-524 CLTNAKTDEERKKCL
+524 
-539 KDLPKDLQ
+539 
-547 SDILAKESLKAYKD
+547 
-561 CVSQAKNEAEK
+561 
-572 KECEKLLTPEAKK
+572 
-585 LLEEEAKESVKAY
+585 
-598 LDCVSQ
+598 
-604 AKTEAEKKECEKLLT
+604 
-619 PEAKKKLEEAKESV
+619 
-633 KAYKDCVSQAKTED
+633 
-647 EKKECEKLL
+647 
-656 TPEAKKLLE
+656 
-665 QQALDCL
+665 
-672 KNAKTEADK
+672 
-681 KRCIK
+681 
-686 DLPKDLQK
+686 
-694 KVLAKESV
+694 
-702 KAYLDCVSRARNEK
+702 
-716 EKKECEKLLTPE
+716 
-728 AKKLLEEAKESLKAY
+728 
-743 KDCLSQARNEEERRA
+743 
-758 CEKLLTPEARK
+758 
-769 LLEQEVKKSV
+769 
-779 KAYLDC
+779 
-785 VSRARNEKEKQEC
+785 
-798 EKLLTPEARKFLA
+798 
-811 KQVLDCLEKAGNEEE
+811 
-826 RKACLKNLPKDLQEN
+826 
-841 VLAKESLKAYK
+841 
-852 DCLSQARNE
+852 
-861 EERRACEKLLTPEAR
+861 
-876 KLLEQEVKKSVKA
+876 
-889 YLDCVSRARNEK
+889 
-901 EKKECEKLLTPEA
+901 
-914 RKFLAKELQ
+914 LQ

-1025 PTDQEAIEQCLEGL
+1025 PTDQQAIEQCLEGL

-1089 DIATINTTNV
+1089 DIATINATNV

-1153 EKSTAKA
+1153 KKSTTEAKV
-1160 KAESNKIDKDVAETA
+1160 ESNKIDKDVAETA

-1189 SGDFVDENGN
+1189 SGEFVDENGN

-1311 NAQAAGMLGE
+1311 NAQVAGMLGE

>member
-1 MNEENDKLETSKKTP
+1 CEKLLTP
-16 QHSPQDLSNE
+16 E
-26 EATEINH
+26 
-33 FEDSLKEESSDH
+33 
-45 HLDNPTE
+45 
-52 TQTNF
+52 
-57 DEYELKETQTQMDSG
+57 
-72 GDETSESSNGSLADK
+72 
-87 LFKKARK
+87 ARK
-94 LVDNKRPFTQQK
+94 L
-106 NLDEET
+106 L
-112 QELNEEDD
+112 
-120 QENNGYQEETQID
+120 EN
-133 LIDDETSKKTQQ
+133 
-145 HSPQDLSNEE
+145 
-155 ATEANHFEDSSKE
+155 
-168 ESSDNHLDNPTET
+168 
-181 KSNFDEDKL
+181 
-190 EEITNDSNDQ
+190 
-200 EIIKGS
+200 
-206 KKKYIIGGIVIAVLI
+206 
-221 VIILFSRS
+221 
-229 IFHYFI
+229 
-235 PLEDKSSRFSKD
+235 
-247 RNLYVNDEIQIRQEY
+247 
-262 NRLLKERNE
+262 
-271 KGNMIDKNLFFNDDP
+271 
-286 NRTLYNY
+286 
-293 LNIAEIE
+293 
-300 DKNPLRA
+300 
-307 FYECISNGGNYEECL
+307 
-322 KLIKDKKLQDQMKK
+322 
-336 TLEAYKDCIKNA
+336 
-348 KTEEERIKCLD
+348 
-359 LIKDENLKKSL
+359 
-370 LNQQKVQVALDCL
+370 
-383 KNAKTDEERNECLKL
+383 
-398 INDPEIREKFR
+398 
-409 KELGLQKELQ
+409 
-419 EYKDCIKNAKTEAEK
+419 
-434 NECLK
+434 
-439 GLSKEAI
+439 
-446 ERLKQ
+446 
-451 QALDCLKNAKTD
+451 QALDCLKNAKTEAEKKRCVKD
-463 EERNECLKN
+463 LPK
-472 IPQDLQKEL
+472 DLQKKVLAKESVRVYLDCVSKAKNEAERKECEKL
-481 LADMSVKAYKDC
+481 LTPEARKLLEEAKESVKAYKDC
-493 VSKARN
+493 VSRARN

-509 LTPEAKKKLEQQVLD
+509 LTPEARKLLEQEV
-524 CLTNAKTDEERKKCL
+524 KK
-539 KDLPKDLQ
+539 
-547 SDILAKESLKAYKD
+547 SVKAYLD
-561 CVSQAKNEAEK
+561 CVSRARNEKEK
-572 KECEKLLTPEAKK
+572 QECEKLLTPEARKF
-585 LLEEEAKESVKAY
+585 LEN
-598 LDCVSQ
+598 
-604 AKTEAEKKECEKLLT
+604 
-619 PEAKKKLEEAKESV
+619 
-633 KAYKDCVSQAKTED
+633 
-647 EKKECEKLL
+647 
-656 TPEAKKLLE
+656 
-665 QQALDCL
+665 QALDCL
-672 KNAKTEADK
+672 KNAKTEAEK
-681 KRCIK
+681 KRCVK

-694 KVLAKESV
+694 KVLAKKSV

-716 EKKECEKLLTPE
+716 EKKECEKLLTLEARKLLEEAKESVKAYLDCVSRARNEKEKQECEKLLTPE
-728 AKKLLEEAKESLKAY
+728 ARKLLEEAKESLKAY
-743 KDCLSQARNEEERRA
+743 KDCLSQARNETERRA

-798 EKLLTPEARKFLA
+798 EKLLTPEARKFLE
-811 KQVLDCLEKAGNEEE
+811 KQ
-826 RKACLKNLPKDLQEN
+826 R
-841 VLAKESLKAYK
+841 
-852 DCLSQARNE
+852 
-861 EERRACEKLLTPEAR
+861 
-876 KLLEQEVKKSVKA
+876 
-889 YLDCVSRARNEK
+889 
-901 EKKECEKLLTPEA
+901 
-914 RKFLAKELQ
+914 Q

-988 SDLIQEIQNKRTQS
+988 SDLIQEIQNKRTQN

-1061 SDLRNRKTFDNMAAK
+1061 SELRNRKTFDNMAAK

-1089 DIATINTTNV
+1089 DIATINATNV

-1128 KDKNLEA
+1128 KDKSLEA

-1153 EKSTAKA
+1153 KKPTAET

-1206 AEKQDETSPVK
+1206 EEKQDETSPVK

>member
-1 MNEENDKLETSKKTP
+1 MNEENDKLETSKKIQ

-26 EATEINH
+26 EATEANH
-33 FEDSLKEESSDH
+33 FEDLLKEESSDN
-45 HLDNPTE
+45 HLDNSAE

-57 DEYELKETQTQMDSG
+57 DGDKLEETQTQIDSEG
-72 GDETSESSNGSLADK
+72 NETSESSNGSLADK

-112 QELNEEDD
+112 QELNEEDN
-120 QENNGYQEETQID
+120 QENNEYQEETQTG
-133 LIDDETSKKTQQ
+133 LIDDETSKKAQQ
-145 HSPQDLSNEE
+145 HSPQDSSNEE
-155 ATEANHFEDSSKE
+155 ATEANHFEDLLKE
-168 ESSDNHLDNPTET
+168 ESSDNHLDNSAET
-181 KSNFDEDKL
+181 QTNFDGDKL
-190 EEITNDSNDQ
+190 EEITDDSNDQ

-206 KKKYIIGGIVIAVLI
+206 KKKYIIGGIVVAVLI

-229 IFHYFI
+229 IFHYFM

-307 FYECISNGGNYEECL
+307 FYECIGNGGNYEECL

-383 KNAKTDEERNECLKL
+383 KNAKT
-398 INDPEIREKFR
+398 
-409 KELGLQKELQ
+409 
-419 EYKDCIKNAKTEAEK
+419 
-434 NECLK
+434 
-439 GLSKEAI
+439 
-446 ERLKQ
+446 
-451 QALDCLKNAKTD
+451 
-463 EERNECLKN
+463 
-472 IPQDLQKEL
+472 
-481 LADMSVKAYKDC
+481 
-493 VSKARN
+493 
-499 EKEKKECEKL
+499 
-509 LTPEAKKKLEQQVLD
+509 
-524 CLTNAKTDEERKKCL
+524 
-539 KDLPKDLQ
+539 
-547 SDILAKESLKAYKD
+547 
-561 CVSQAKNEAEK
+561 
-572 KECEKLLTPEAKK
+572 
-585 LLEEEAKESVKAY
+585 
-598 LDCVSQ
+598 
-604 AKTEAEKKECEKLLT
+604 
-619 PEAKKKLEEAKESV
+619 
-633 KAYKDCVSQAKTED
+633 
-647 EKKECEKLL
+647 
-656 TPEAKKLLE
+656 
-665 QQALDCL
+665 
-672 KNAKTEADK
+672 EADK
-681 KRCIK
+681 KRCVK

-702 KAYLDCVSRARNEK
+702 KAYLDCVSRAKNEK
-716 EKKECEKLLTPE
+716 EKK
-728 AKKLLEEAKESLKAY
+728 
-743 KDCLSQARNEEERRA
+743 
-758 CEKLLTPEARK
+758 
-769 LLEQEVKKSV
+769 
-779 KAYLDC
+779 
-785 VSRARNEKEKQEC
+785 EC

-811 KQVLDCLEKAGNEEE
+811 KQVLNCLEKAGNEEE

-861 EERRACEKLLTPEAR
+861 EERRACEKLLTPGAR

-1025 PTDQEAIEQCLEGL
+1025 PTDQQAIEQCLEGL

-1089 DIATINTTNV
+1089 DIATINATNV

-1153 EKSTAKA
+1153 KKSTAEA

-1206 AEKQDETSPVK
+1206 EEKQDETSPVK

-1363 GKGRSE
+1363 GKGRNE

>member
-1 MNEENDKLETSKKTP
+1 MNEENDKLETSKKTQ

-26 EATEINH
+26 ETTEANH
-33 FEDSLKEESSDH
+33 FEDSSKESKESSDH

-52 TQTNF
+52 TKTNF
-57 DEYELKETQTQMDSG
+57 DEYESEETQTQMDSG
-72 GDETSESSNGSLADK
+72 GNETSESSNGSLADK

-94 LVDNKRPFTQQK
+94 LVDNKKPFTQQK
-106 NLDEET
+106 NLDEEI
-112 QELNEEDD
+112 QEPNEEDD
-120 QENNGYQEETQID
+120 QENNEYQEETQTG

-168 ESSDNHLDNPTET
+168 SKESSDHHLDNPTET
-181 KSNFDEDKL
+181 KTNFDEYKS

-206 KKKYIIGGIVIAVLI
+206 KKKYIIGGIVVAVLI

-229 IFHYFI
+229 IFHYFM

-336 TLEAYKDCIKNA
+336 TLEAYNDCIKNA

-509 LTPEAKKKLEQQVLD
+509 LTPEARKKLEQQVLD
-524 CLTNAKTDEERKKCL
+524 CLKNAKTDEERKKCL

-547 SDILAKESLKAYKD
+547 SDILAKESVKAYKD
-561 CVSQAKNEAEK
+561 CVSQAKTEAEK

-585 LLEEEAKESVKAY
+585 LLEEEAKES
-598 LDCVSQ
+598 L
-604 AKTEAEKKECEKLLT
+604 
-619 PEAKKKLEEAKESV
+619 
-633 KAYKDCVSQAKTED
+633 KAYK
-647 EKKECEKLL
+647 
-656 TPEAKKLLE
+656 
-665 QQALDCL
+665 
-672 KNAKTEADK
+672 
-681 KRCIK
+681 
-686 DLPKDLQK
+686 
-694 KVLAKESV
+694 
-702 KAYLDCVSRARNEK
+702 DCVSRARNEK

-743 KDCLSQARNEEERRA
+743 KDCVSQAKTEDEKKECEKLLTPEAKKLLEEAKESLKAYKDCVSRARNEKEKKE

-785 VSRARNEKEKQEC
+785 VSKARNEKEKQ
-798 EKLLTPEARKFLA
+798 
-811 KQVLDCLEKAGNEEE
+811 
-826 RKACLKNLPKDLQEN
+826 
-841 VLAKESLKAYK
+841 
-852 DCLSQARNE
+852 
-861 EERRACEKLLTPEAR
+861 
-876 KLLEQEVKKSVKA
+876 
-889 YLDCVSRARNEK
+889 
-901 EKKECEKLLTPEA
+901 ECEKLLTPEA

-929 KDCLKNADPN
+929 KDCLKNANPN
-939 DRAAIMKCLDGLS
+939 DRVAIMKCLDGLS

-1089 DIATINTTNV
+1089 DIATINATNV

-1153 EKSTAKA
+1153 KKSTAEA
-1160 KAESNKIDKDVAETA
+1160 RVESNKIDKDVAETA

-1189 SGDFVDENGN
+1189 SGEFVDENGN

-1206 AEKQDETSPVK
+1206 TETQDETSPVK

-1369 RTPEFNYALGQAI
+1369 RIPEFNYALGQAI

>member
-1 MNEENDKLETSKKTP
+1 MDCVSQARNEKEKQECEKLLTP
-16 QHSPQDLSNE
+16 E
-26 EATEINH
+26 
-33 FEDSLKEESSDH
+33 
-45 HLDNPTE
+45 
-52 TQTNF
+52 
-57 DEYELKETQTQMDSG
+57 
-72 GDETSESSNGSLADK
+72 
-87 LFKKARK
+87 ARK
-94 LVDNKRPFTQQK
+94 L
-106 NLDEET
+106 
-112 QELNEEDD
+112 
-120 QENNGYQEETQID
+120 
-133 LIDDETSKKTQQ
+133 
-145 HSPQDLSNEE
+145 
-155 ATEANHFEDSSKE
+155 
-168 ESSDNHLDNPTET
+168 
-181 KSNFDEDKL
+181 L
-190 EEITNDSNDQ
+190 E
-200 EIIKGS
+200 
-206 KKKYIIGGIVIAVLI
+206 
-221 VIILFSRS
+221 
-229 IFHYFI
+229 
-235 PLEDKSSRFSKD
+235 
-247 RNLYVNDEIQIRQEY
+247 
-262 NRLLKERNE
+262 
-271 KGNMIDKNLFFNDDP
+271 
-286 NRTLYNY
+286 
-293 LNIAEIE
+293 
-300 DKNPLRA
+300 
-307 FYECISNGGNYEECL
+307 
-322 KLIKDKKLQDQMKK
+322 
-336 TLEAYKDCIKNA
+336 
-348 KTEEERIKCLD
+348 
-359 LIKDENLKKSL
+359 
-370 LNQQKVQVALDCL
+370 
-383 KNAKTDEERNECLKL
+383 
-398 INDPEIREKFR
+398 
-409 KELGLQKELQ
+409 
-419 EYKDCIKNAKTEAEK
+419 
-434 NECLK
+434 
-439 GLSKEAI
+439 
-446 ERLKQ
+446 Q
-451 QALDCLKNAKTD
+451 QALDCLKKAKTEAD
-463 EERNECLKN
+463 KKRCVK
-472 IPQDLQKEL
+472 DLPKDSQKKV
-481 LADMSVKAYKDC
+481 LAKESVKAYLDC

-499 EKEKKECEKL
+499 EKEKQKCEKL
-509 LTPEAKKKLEQQVLD
+509 LTPEAKKLLE
-524 CLTNAKTDEERKKCL
+524 E
-539 KDLPKDLQ
+539 
-547 SDILAKESLKAYKD
+547 AKESLKAYKD

-585 LLEEEAKESVKAY
+585 LLEEAKESLKAYKDCVSQAKTEAEKQECEKLLTPEAKKLLEEVKKSVKAY

-619 PEAKKKLEEAKESV
+619 PEAKKLLEEAKESL
-633 KAYKDCVSQAKTED
+633 KAYKDCVSQAKTE
-647 EKKECEKLL
+647 
-656 TPEAKKLLE
+656 A
-665 QQALDCL
+665 
-672 KNAKTEADK
+672 
-681 KRCIK
+681 
-686 DLPKDLQK
+686 
-694 KVLAKESV
+694 
-702 KAYLDCVSRARNEK
+702 

-728 AKKLLEEAKESLKAY
+728 AKKLLEE
-743 KDCLSQARNEEERRA
+743 
-758 CEKLLTPEARK
+758 
-769 LLEQEVKKSV
+769 VKKSV

-785 VSRARNEKEKQEC
+785 VSQAK
-798 EKLLTPEARKFLA
+798 TEA
-811 KQVLDCLEKAGNEEE
+811 
-826 RKACLKNLPKDLQEN
+826 
-841 VLAKESLKAYK
+841 
-852 DCLSQARNE
+852 
-861 EERRACEKLLTPEAR
+861 
-876 KLLEQEVKKSVKA
+876 
-889 YLDCVSRARNEK
+889 

-923 QKDKAI
+923 QRDKAI

-988 SDLIQEIQNKRTQS
+988 SDLIQEIQNKKTQS

-1025 PTDQEAIEQCLEGL
+1025 PTDQQAIEQCLDGL

-1052 QADEVDLIY
+1052 QADEVDLLY
-1061 SDLRNRKTFDNMAAK
+1061 SELRNRKTFDNMAAK

-1089 DIATINTTNV
+1089 DIATINAANV

-1107 NPIYASIEPD
+1107 NPVYASIEPD

-1153 EKSTAKA
+1153 KKSTTEA

-1181 ALKNKKEK
+1181 ALKTKKEK
-1189 SGDFVDENGN
+1189 SGEFVDENGN
-1199 PIDDKKK
+1199 PVDDKKK
-1206 AEKQDETSPVK
+1206 AETQDETSPVK

-1300 ITPDGVIIPLA
+1300 ITPDGVVIPLA

>member
-1 MNEENDKLETSKKTP
+1 M
-16 QHSPQDLSNE
+16 
-26 EATEINH
+26 
-33 FEDSLKEESSDH
+33 
-45 HLDNPTE
+45 
-52 TQTNF
+52 
-57 DEYELKETQTQMDSG
+57 
-72 GDETSESSNGSLADK
+72 
-87 LFKKARK
+87 
-94 LVDNKRPFTQQK
+94 
-106 NLDEET
+106 
-112 QELNEEDD
+112 
-120 QENNGYQEETQID
+120 
-133 LIDDETSKKTQQ
+133 
-145 HSPQDLSNEE
+145 
-155 ATEANHFEDSSKE
+155 
-168 ESSDNHLDNPTET
+168 
-181 KSNFDEDKL
+181 
-190 EEITNDSNDQ
+190 
-200 EIIKGS
+200 
-206 KKKYIIGGIVIAVLI
+206 
-221 VIILFSRS
+221 
-229 IFHYFI
+229 
-235 PLEDKSSRFSKD
+235 
-247 RNLYVNDEIQIRQEY
+247 
-262 NRLLKERNE
+262 
-271 KGNMIDKNLFFNDDP
+271 
-286 NRTLYNY
+286 
-293 LNIAEIE
+293 
-300 DKNPLRA
+300 
-307 FYECISNGGNYEECL
+307 
-322 KLIKDKKLQDQMKK
+322 
-336 TLEAYKDCIKNA
+336 
-348 KTEEERIKCLD
+348 
-359 LIKDENLKKSL
+359 
-370 LNQQKVQVALDCL
+370 
-383 KNAKTDEERNECLKL
+383 
-398 INDPEIREKFR
+398 
-409 KELGLQKELQ
+409 
-419 EYKDCIKNAKTEAEK
+419 
-434 NECLK
+434 
-439 GLSKEAI
+439 
-446 ERLKQ
+446 
-451 QALDCLKNAKTD
+451 
-463 EERNECLKN
+463 
-472 IPQDLQKEL
+472 
-481 LADMSVKAYKDC
+481 
-493 VSKARN
+493 
-499 EKEKKECEKL
+499 
-509 LTPEAKKKLEQQVLD
+509 
-524 CLTNAKTDEERKKCL
+524 
-539 KDLPKDLQ
+539 
-547 SDILAKESLKAYKD
+547 
-561 CVSQAKNEAEK
+561 
-572 KECEKLLTPEAKK
+572 
-585 LLEEEAKESVKAY
+585 
-598 LDCVSQ
+598 
-604 AKTEAEKKECEKLLT
+604 
-619 PEAKKKLEEAKESV
+619 
-633 KAYKDCVSQAKTED
+633 
-647 EKKECEKLL
+647 
-656 TPEAKKLLE
+656 
-665 QQALDCL
+665 
-672 KNAKTEADK
+672 
-681 KRCIK
+681 
-686 DLPKDLQK
+686 QK
-694 KVLAKESV
+694 KVLAKE
-702 KAYLDCVSRARNEK
+702 
-716 EKKECEKLLTPE
+716 
-728 AKKLLEEAKESLKAY
+728 
-743 KDCLSQARNEEERRA
+743 
-758 CEKLLTPEARK
+758 
-769 LLEQEVKKSV
+769 SV

-811 KQVLDCLEKAGNEEE
+811 KQVLSCLEKAGNEEE

-901 EKKECEKLLTPEA
+901 EKQECEKLLTPEARKFLAKQVLSCLEKAGNEEERKACLKNLPKDLQENVLAKESLKAYKDCLSQARNEEERRACEKLLTPEARKLLEQEVKKSVKAYLDCVSRARNEKEKQECEKLLTPEARKFLAKQVLSCLEKAGNEEERKACLKNLPKDLQENVLAKESLKAYKDCLSQARNEEERRACEKLLTPEARKLLEQEVKKSVKAYLDCVSRARNEKEKQECEKLLTPEA

-988 SDLIQEIQNKRTQS
+988 SDLIQEIQNKRTQN

-1089 DIATINTTNV
+1089 DIATINATNV

-1153 EKSTAKA
+1153 KKSTAEA
-1160 KAESNKIDKDVAETA
+1160 KVESNKIDKDVAETA

-1189 SGDFVDENGN
+1189 SGEFVDENGN

>member
-1 MNEENDKLETSKKTP
+1 PEAKKLLE
-16 QHSPQDLSNE
+16 E
-26 EATEINH
+26 EA
-33 FEDSLKEESSDH
+33 KESVR
-45 HLDNPTE
+45 
-52 TQTNF
+52 
-57 DEYELKETQTQMDSG
+57 
-72 GDETSESSNGSLADK
+72 A
-87 LFKKARK
+87 
-94 LVDNKRPFTQQK
+94 
-106 NLDEET
+106 
-112 QELNEEDD
+112 
-120 QENNGYQEETQID
+120 
-133 LIDDETSKKTQQ
+133 
-145 HSPQDLSNEE
+145 
-155 ATEANHFEDSSKE
+155 
-168 ESSDNHLDNPTET
+168 
-181 KSNFDEDKL
+181 
-190 EEITNDSNDQ
+190 
-200 EIIKGS
+200 
-206 KKKYIIGGIVIAVLI
+206 
-221 VIILFSRS
+221 
-229 IFHYFI
+229 
-235 PLEDKSSRFSKD
+235 
-247 RNLYVNDEIQIRQEY
+247 
-262 NRLLKERNE
+262 
-271 KGNMIDKNLFFNDDP
+271 
-286 NRTLYNY
+286 Y
-293 LNIAEIE
+293 L
-300 DKNPLRA
+300 
-307 FYECISNGGNYEECL
+307 
-322 KLIKDKKLQDQMKK
+322 
-336 TLEAYKDCIKNA
+336 
-348 KTEEERIKCLD
+348 
-359 LIKDENLKKSL
+359 
-370 LNQQKVQVALDCL
+370 
-383 KNAKTDEERNECLKL
+383 
-398 INDPEIREKFR
+398 
-409 KELGLQKELQ
+409 
-419 EYKDCIKNAKTEAEK
+419 
-434 NECLK
+434 
-439 GLSKEAI
+439 
-446 ERLKQ
+446 
-451 QALDCLKNAKTD
+451 
-463 EERNECLKN
+463 
-472 IPQDLQKEL
+472 
-481 LADMSVKAYKDC
+481 DC
-493 VSKARN
+493 VSQART
-499 EKEKKECEKL
+499 EAEKKECEKL
-509 LTPEAKKKLEQQVLD
+509 LTPEAKKKLEE
-524 CLTNAKTDEERKKCL
+524 AKK
-539 KDLPKDLQ
+539 
-547 SDILAKESLKAYKD
+547 SVKAYLD

-585 LLEEEAKESVKAY
+585 LLEQQALDCLKNAKTDEERKKCLKDLPKDLQKKVLAKESLKAY
-598 LDCVSQ
+598 KDCVSR
-604 AKTEAEKKECEKLLT
+604 ARNEKEKKECEKLLT
-619 PEAKKKLEEAKESV
+619 PEAKKLLEEAKESL
-633 KAYKDCVSQAKTED
+633 KAYKDCVSQAKTEAGKKECEKLLTPEARKLLEETKESLKAYKD
-647 EKKECEKLL
+647 CVSRARNEKEKKECEKLL

-672 KNAKTEADK
+672 KNAKTEAEK
-681 KRCIK
+681 KRCVK

-716 EKKECEKLLTPE
+716 ERKACEKLLTPE

-758 CEKLLTPEARK
+758 CEKLLTPEAKK

-785 VSRARNEKEKQEC
+785 VSKARNEKEKQEC
-798 EKLLTPEARKFLA
+798 EKLLTPEAKKL
-811 KQVLDCLEKAGNEEE
+811 LEEE
-826 RKACLKNLPKDLQEN
+826 
-841 VLAKESLKAYK
+841 AKESVRAYL
-852 DCLSQARNE
+852 DCVSQARTE
-861 EERRACEKLLTPEAR
+861 AEKKECEKLLTPEAKK
-876 KLLEQEVKKSVKA
+876 KLEEAKKSVKA
-889 YLDCVSRARNEK
+889 YLDCVSQAKNEA

-988 SDLIQEIQNKRTQS
+988 SNLIQEIQNKRTQN

-1025 PTDQEAIEQCLEGL
+1025 PTDQQAIEQCLEGL

-1052 QADEVDLIY
+1052 QADEVDQIY

-1089 DIATINTTNV
+1089 DIATINATNV

-1153 EKSTAKA
+1153 KKSTAES

-1189 SGDFVDENGN
+1189 SGEFVDENGN

>member
-1 MNEENDKLETSKKTP
+1 MKDLPKDSQKKVLAKESVKAYLDCVSK
-16 QHSPQDLSNE
+16 
-26 EATEINH
+26 A
-33 FEDSLKEESSDH
+33 
-45 HLDNPTE
+45 
-52 TQTNF
+52 
-57 DEYELKETQTQMDSG
+57 
-72 GDETSESSNGSLADK
+72 
-87 LFKKARK
+87 
-94 LVDNKRPFTQQK
+94 
-106 NLDEET
+106 
-112 QELNEEDD
+112 
-120 QENNGYQEETQID
+120 
-133 LIDDETSKKTQQ
+133 
-145 HSPQDLSNEE
+145 
-155 ATEANHFEDSSKE
+155 
-168 ESSDNHLDNPTET
+168 
-181 KSNFDEDKL
+181 
-190 EEITNDSNDQ
+190 
-200 EIIKGS
+200 
-206 KKKYIIGGIVIAVLI
+206 
-221 VIILFSRS
+221 
-229 IFHYFI
+229 
-235 PLEDKSSRFSKD
+235 
-247 RNLYVNDEIQIRQEY
+247 
-262 NRLLKERNE
+262 RNE
-271 KGNMIDKNLFFNDDP
+271 KEKQ
-286 NRTLYNY
+286 
-293 LNIAEIE
+293 
-300 DKNPLRA
+300 
-307 FYECISNGGNYEECL
+307 ECE
-322 KLIKDKKLQDQMKK
+322 KLLTPEAKKL
-336 TLEAYKDCIKNA
+336 LEEAKESLKAYKDCV
-348 KTEEERIKCLD
+348 
-359 LIKDENLKKSL
+359 S
-370 LNQQKVQVALDCL
+370 Q
-383 KNAKTDEERNECLKL
+383 
-398 INDPEIREKFR
+398 
-409 KELGLQKELQ
+409 
-419 EYKDCIKNAKTEAEK
+419 AKTEAEK
-434 NECLK
+434 KECEKLLTPEAKKLLEEEVKKSVKAYLDCVSKARNE
-439 GLSKEAI
+439 KEKQECEKLLTPEAKKLL
-446 ERLKQ
+446 EQ
-451 QALDCLKNAKTD
+451 QALDCLKKAKTEAD
-463 EERNECLKN
+463 KKRCVK
-472 IPQDLQKEL
+472 DLPKDSQKKV
-481 LADMSVKAYKDC
+481 LAKESVKAYLDC

-509 LTPEAKKKLEQQVLD
+509 LTPEAKKLLE
-524 CLTNAKTDEERKKCL
+524 E
-539 KDLPKDLQ
+539 
-547 SDILAKESLKAYKD
+547 AKESLKAYKD

-585 LLEEEAKESVKAY
+585 LLEEAKES
-598 LDCVSQ
+598 L
-604 AKTEAEKKECEKLLT
+604 
-619 PEAKKKLEEAKESV
+619 
-633 KAYKDCVSQAKTED
+633 KAYKDCVSQAKTEA
-647 EKKECEKLL
+647 E
-656 TPEAKKLLE
+656 
-665 QQALDCL
+665 
-672 KNAKTEADK
+672 
-681 KRCIK
+681 R
-686 DLPKDLQK
+686 
-694 KVLAKESV
+694 
-702 KAYLDCVSRARNEK
+702 
-716 EKKECEKLLTPE
+716 KECEKLLTPE

-743 KDCLSQARNEEERRA
+743 KDCVSQAKTEAEKQE
-758 CEKLLTPEARK
+758 CEKLLTPEAKK
-769 LLEQEVKKSV
+769 LLEEAKESLKAYKDCVSQAKTEAERKECEKLLTPEAKKLLEEEVKKSV

-785 VSRARNEKEKQEC
+785 VSQARNEKEKQ
-798 EKLLTPEARKFLA
+798 
-811 KQVLDCLEKAGNEEE
+811 
-826 RKACLKNLPKDLQEN
+826 
-841 VLAKESLKAYK
+841 
-852 DCLSQARNE
+852 
-861 EERRACEKLLTPEAR
+861 
-876 KLLEQEVKKSVKA
+876 
-889 YLDCVSRARNEK
+889 
-901 EKKECEKLLTPEA
+901 ECEKLLTPEA

-988 SDLIQEIQNKRTQS
+988 SDLIQEIQNKKTQS

-1025 PTDQEAIEQCLEGL
+1025 PTDEKAIEQCLEGL

-1052 QADEVDLIY
+1052 QADEVDLLY
-1061 SDLRNRKTFDNMAAK
+1061 SELRNRKTFDNMAAK

-1089 DIATINTTNV
+1089 DIATINAANV

-1107 NPIYASIEPD
+1107 NPVYASIEPD

-1153 EKSTAKA
+1153 KKSTTEA

-1181 ALKNKKEK
+1181 ALKTKKEK
-1189 SGDFVDENGN
+1189 SGEFVDENGN
-1199 PIDDKKK
+1199 PVDDKKK
-1206 AEKQDETSPVK
+1206 AETQDETSPVK

-1300 ITPDGVIIPLA
+1300 ITPDGVVIPLA

>member
-1 MNEENDKLETSKKTP
+1 
-16 QHSPQDLSNE
+16 
-26 EATEINH
+26 
-33 FEDSLKEESSDH
+33 
-45 HLDNPTE
+45 
-52 TQTNF
+52 
-57 DEYELKETQTQMDSG
+57 
-72 GDETSESSNGSLADK
+72 
-87 LFKKARK
+87 
-94 LVDNKRPFTQQK
+94 
-106 NLDEET
+106 
-112 QELNEEDD
+112 
-120 QENNGYQEETQID
+120 
-133 LIDDETSKKTQQ
+133 
-145 HSPQDLSNEE
+145 
-155 ATEANHFEDSSKE
+155 
-168 ESSDNHLDNPTET
+168 
-181 KSNFDEDKL
+181 
-190 EEITNDSNDQ
+190 
-200 EIIKGS
+200 
-206 KKKYIIGGIVIAVLI
+206 
-221 VIILFSRS
+221 
-229 IFHYFI
+229 
-235 PLEDKSSRFSKD
+235 
-247 RNLYVNDEIQIRQEY
+247 
-262 NRLLKERNE
+262 
-271 KGNMIDKNLFFNDDP
+271 
-286 NRTLYNY
+286 
-293 LNIAEIE
+293 
-300 DKNPLRA
+300 
-307 FYECISNGGNYEECL
+307 
-322 KLIKDKKLQDQMKK
+322 
-336 TLEAYKDCIKNA
+336 
-348 KTEEERIKCLD
+348 
-359 LIKDENLKKSL
+359 
-370 LNQQKVQVALDCL
+370 
-383 KNAKTDEERNECLKL
+383 
-398 INDPEIREKFR
+398 
-409 KELGLQKELQ
+409 
-419 EYKDCIKNAKTEAEK
+419 
-434 NECLK
+434 
-439 GLSKEAI
+439 
-446 ERLKQ
+446 
-451 QALDCLKNAKTD
+451 
-463 EERNECLKN
+463 
-472 IPQDLQKEL
+472 
-481 LADMSVKAYKDC
+481 
-493 VSKARN
+493 
-499 EKEKKECEKL
+499 
-509 LTPEAKKKLEQQVLD
+509 
-524 CLTNAKTDEERKKCL
+524 
-539 KDLPKDLQ
+539 
-547 SDILAKESLKAYKD
+547 
-561 CVSQAKNEAEK
+561 
-572 KECEKLLTPEAKK
+572 
-585 LLEEEAKESVKAY
+585 
-598 LDCVSQ
+598 
-604 AKTEAEKKECEKLLT
+604 
-619 PEAKKKLEEAKESV
+619 
-633 KAYKDCVSQAKTED
+633 
-647 EKKECEKLL
+647 
-656 TPEAKKLLE
+656 
-665 QQALDCL
+665 
-672 KNAKTEADK
+672 
-681 KRCIK
+681 
-686 DLPKDLQK
+686 
-694 KVLAKESV
+694 
-702 KAYLDCVSRARNEK
+702 ARNEK

-728 AKKLLEEAKESLKAY
+728 AKKLLEE
-743 KDCLSQARNEEERRA
+743 
-758 CEKLLTPEARK
+758 
-769 LLEQEVKKSV
+769 
-779 KAYLDC
+779 
-785 VSRARNEKEKQEC
+785 
-798 EKLLTPEARKFLA
+798 
-811 KQVLDCLEKAGNEEE
+811 
-826 RKACLKNLPKDLQEN
+826 
-841 VLAKESLKAYK
+841 AKESLKAYK

-965 KAVLDC
+965 KAVADC
-971 LKTAR
+971 LAMAK

-988 SDLIQEIQNKRTQS
+988 SDLIQEIQNKRTQN

-1089 DIATINTTNV
+1089 DIATINATNV

-1117 ITKQYETEKTI
+1117 IAKQYETEKTI

-1153 EKSTAKA
+1153 KKSTAEA
-1160 KAESNKIDKDVAETA
+1160 KAENNKIDKDVAETA

-1189 SGDFVDENGN
+1189 SGEFVDENGN

>member
-1 MNEENDKLETSKKTP
+1 M
-16 QHSPQDLSNE
+16 
-26 EATEINH
+26 
-33 FEDSLKEESSDH
+33 
-45 HLDNPTE
+45 
-52 TQTNF
+52 
-57 DEYELKETQTQMDSG
+57 
-72 GDETSESSNGSLADK
+72 
-87 LFKKARK
+87 
-94 LVDNKRPFTQQK
+94 
-106 NLDEET
+106 
-112 QELNEEDD
+112 
-120 QENNGYQEETQID
+120 
-133 LIDDETSKKTQQ
+133 
-145 HSPQDLSNEE
+145 
-155 ATEANHFEDSSKE
+155 
-168 ESSDNHLDNPTET
+168 
-181 KSNFDEDKL
+181 
-190 EEITNDSNDQ
+190 
-200 EIIKGS
+200 
-206 KKKYIIGGIVIAVLI
+206 
-221 VIILFSRS
+221 IILFSRS
-229 IFHYFI
+229 IFHYFV

-307 FYECISNGGNYEECL
+307 FYECIGNGGNYEECL

-336 TLEAYKDCIKNA
+336 TLEAYNDCIKNA

-409 KELGLQKELQ
+409 KELELQKELQ

-451 QALDCLKNAKTD
+451 QALDCLKNTKTD

-499 EKEKKECEKL
+499 EKEKQECEKL

-524 CLTNAKTDEERKKCL
+524 CLKNAKTDEERKKCL
-539 KDLPKDLQ
+539 KNLPKDLQ

-561 CVSQAKNEAEK
+561 CASQAKTEDEKKECEKLLTPEAKKLLEEAKKSVKAYLDCVSKAKNEAEK

-585 LLEEEAKESVKAY
+585 LLEEAKESVKAY
-598 LDCVSQ
+598 KDCLSQ
-604 AKTEAEKKECEKLLT
+604 ARNETERKECEKLLT
-619 PEAKKKLEEAKESV
+619 PEARKLLENQALDCLKNAKTEADKKRCVKDLPKDLQKKVLAKESVRVYLDCVSRAKNEAERKECEKLLTPEARKLLEEAKKSV
-633 KAYKDCVSQAKTED
+633 KAYKDCVSRARNEK

-672 KNAKTEADK
+672 KNAKTEAEK
-681 KRCIK
+681 KRCVK

-743 KDCLSQARNEEERRA
+743 KDCLSQA
-758 CEKLLTPEARK
+758 K
-769 LLEQEVKKSV
+769 
-779 KAYLDC
+779 
-785 VSRARNEKEKQEC
+785 
-798 EKLLTPEARKFLA
+798 
-811 KQVLDCLEKAGNEEE
+811 
-826 RKACLKNLPKDLQEN
+826 
-841 VLAKESLKAYK
+841 
-852 DCLSQARNE
+852 NE

-939 DRAAIMKCLDGLS
+939 NRAAIMKCLDGLS

-988 SDLIQEIQNKRTQS
+988 SDLIQEIQNKMTQS

-1025 PTDQEAIEQCLEGL
+1025 PTDQQAIEQCLEGL

-1089 DIATINTTNV
+1089 DIATINATNV

-1153 EKSTAKA
+1153 EKSTAEA
-1160 KAESNKIDKDVAETA
+1160 KVESNKIDKDVAETA

-1189 SGDFVDENGN
+1189 NGEFVDENGN

-1206 AEKQDETSPVK
+1206 EEKQDETSPVK

>member
-1 MNEENDKLETSKKTP
+1 MNEENDKLETSKKTQ

-26 EATEINH
+26 EATEVNH
-33 FEDSLKEESSDH
+33 FEDLLKEESSDN

-57 DEYELKETQTQMDSG
+57 DEYELKETQTQIDSEG
-72 GDETSESSNGSLADK
+72 NETSESSNGSLADK

-112 QELNEEDD
+112 QELNEEYD
-120 QENNGYQEETQID
+120 QENNEYQEETQTD

-145 HSPQDLSNEE
+145 DSPQDLSNEE
-155 ATEANHFEDSSKE
+155 ATEANHFEDHLKE

-206 KKKYIIGGIVIAVLI
+206 KKKYVIGGIVVAVLI

-336 TLEAYKDCIKNA
+336 TLEAYNDCIKNA

-383 KNAKTDEERNECLKL
+383 KNAKTDEERKECLKL

-493 VSKARN
+493 VSRARN

-509 LTPEAKKKLEQQVLD
+509 LTPEARKKLEQQVLD
-524 CLTNAKTDEERKKCL
+524 CLKNAKTEAEKKRCI

-547 SDILAKESLKAYKD
+547 
-561 CVSQAKNEAEK
+561 K
-572 KECEKLLTPEAKK
+572 KVL
-585 LLEEEAKESVKAY
+585 AKESVKAY

-604 AKTEAEKKECEKLLT
+604 AKNEAER
-619 PEAKKKLEEAKESV
+619 
-633 KAYKDCVSQAKTED
+633 KA
-647 EKKECEKLL
+647 CEKLL

-665 QQALDCL
+665 EAKESLKAYKDCLSQARNETERRACEKLLTPEARKLLEQEVKKSVKAYKDCLSQARNEAERKECEKLLTPEARKLLEKQALDCL
-672 KNAKTEADK
+672 KNAKTEAEK

-702 KAYLDCVSRARNEK
+702 KAYLDCVSRARNEN
-716 EKKECEKLLTPE
+716 EKQE
-728 AKKLLEEAKESLKAY
+728 
-743 KDCLSQARNEEERRA
+743 

-785 VSRARNEKEKQEC
+785 VSKARNEKEKQEC
-798 EKLLTPEARKFLA
+798 EKLLTPEARKFL
-811 KQVLDCLEKAGNEEE
+811 E
-826 RKACLKNLPKDLQEN
+826 
-841 VLAKESLKAYK
+841 
-852 DCLSQARNE
+852 
-861 EERRACEKLLTPEAR
+861 
-876 KLLEQEVKKSVKA
+876 
-889 YLDCVSRARNEK
+889 
-901 EKKECEKLLTPEA
+901 
-914 RKFLAKELQ
+914 KELQ

-965 KAVLDC
+965 KAVADC
-971 LKTAR
+971 LAMAK

-988 SDLIQEIQNKRTQS
+988 SDLIQEIQNKRTQN

-1061 SDLRNRKTFDNMAAK
+1061 SELRNRKTFDNMAAK

-1089 DIATINTTNV
+1089 DIATINATNV

-1128 KDKNLEA
+1128 KDKSLEA

-1142 GNKKDDDKEKS
+1142 GDKKDDDKEKS
-1153 EKSTAKA
+1153 KKPTAET

-1206 AEKQDETSPVK
+1206 EEKQDETSPVK

>member
-1 MNEENDKLETSKKTP
+1 M
-16 QHSPQDLSNE
+16 
-26 EATEINH
+26 
-33 FEDSLKEESSDH
+33 
-45 HLDNPTE
+45 
-52 TQTNF
+52 
-57 DEYELKETQTQMDSG
+57 
-72 GDETSESSNGSLADK
+72 
-87 LFKKARK
+87 
-94 LVDNKRPFTQQK
+94 
-106 NLDEET
+106 
-112 QELNEEDD
+112 
-120 QENNGYQEETQID
+120 
-133 LIDDETSKKTQQ
+133 
-145 HSPQDLSNEE
+145 
-155 ATEANHFEDSSKE
+155 
-168 ESSDNHLDNPTET
+168 
-181 KSNFDEDKL
+181 KS
-190 EEITNDSNDQ
+190 
-200 EIIKGS
+200 
-206 KKKYIIGGIVIAVLI
+206 
-221 VIILFSRS
+221 
-229 IFHYFI
+229 
-235 PLEDKSSRFSKD
+235 
-247 RNLYVNDEIQIRQEY
+247 
-262 NRLLKERNE
+262 
-271 KGNMIDKNLFFNDDP
+271 
-286 NRTLYNY
+286 
-293 LNIAEIE
+293 
-300 DKNPLRA
+300 
-307 FYECISNGGNYEECL
+307 
-322 KLIKDKKLQDQMKK
+322 
-336 TLEAYKDCIKNA
+336 
-348 KTEEERIKCLD
+348 
-359 LIKDENLKKSL
+359 
-370 LNQQKVQVALDCL
+370 
-383 KNAKTDEERNECLKL
+383 
-398 INDPEIREKFR
+398 
-409 KELGLQKELQ
+409 
-419 EYKDCIKNAKTEAEK
+419 
-434 NECLK
+434 
-439 GLSKEAI
+439 
-446 ERLKQ
+446 
-451 QALDCLKNAKTD
+451 
-463 EERNECLKN
+463 
-472 IPQDLQKEL
+472 
-481 LADMSVKAYKDC
+481 
-493 VSKARN
+493 
-499 EKEKKECEKL
+499 
-509 LTPEAKKKLEQQVLD
+509 
-524 CLTNAKTDEERKKCL
+524 
-539 KDLPKDLQ
+539 
-547 SDILAKESLKAYKD
+547 
-561 CVSQAKNEAEK
+561 
-572 KECEKLLTPEAKK
+572 
-585 LLEEEAKESVKAY
+585 
-598 LDCVSQ
+598 
-604 AKTEAEKKECEKLLT
+604 AKTEAEKKRC
-619 PEAKKKLEEAKESV
+619 V
-633 KAYKDCVSQAKTED
+633 KD
-647 EKKECEKLL
+647 
-656 TPEAKKLLE
+656 
-665 QQALDCL
+665 
-672 KNAKTEADK
+672 
-681 KRCIK
+681 I
-686 DLPKDLQK
+686 PKDLQK

-811 KQVLDCLEKAGNEEE
+811 KQVLSCLEKARNEEE
-826 RKACLKNLPKDLQEN
+826 RKACLKNIPKDLQKN
-841 VLAKESLKAYK
+841 VLAKESLKAYKDCLSQARNEEERKACLKNIPKDLQKNVLAKESLNAYK

-889 YLDCVSRARNEK
+889 YLDCVSKARNEK
-901 EKKECEKLLTPEA
+901 EKQECEKLLTPEA

-988 SDLIQEIQNKRTQS
+988 SDLIQEIQNKRTQG

-1089 DIATINTTNV
+1089 DIATINATNV
-1099 DADKIASD
+1099 DSDKIASD

-1153 EKSTAKA
+1153 KKSTAEA
-1160 KAESNKIDKDVAETA
+1160 RVESNKIDKDVAETA

-1189 SGDFVDENGN
+1189 SGEFVDENGN

-1206 AEKQDETSPVK
+1206 TETQDETSPVK

-1300 ITPDGVIIPLA
+1300 ITPDGVVIPLA

>member
-1 MNEENDKLETSKKTP
+1 ECEKLLTP
-16 QHSPQDLSNE
+16 E
-26 EATEINH
+26 
-33 FEDSLKEESSDH
+33 
-45 HLDNPTE
+45 
-52 TQTNF
+52 
-57 DEYELKETQTQMDSG
+57 
-72 GDETSESSNGSLADK
+72 
-87 LFKKARK
+87 ARK
-94 LVDNKRPFTQQK
+94 L
-106 NLDEET
+106 L
-112 QELNEEDD
+112 
-120 QENNGYQEETQID
+120 
-133 LIDDETSKKTQQ
+133 
-145 HSPQDLSNEE
+145 EE
-155 ATEANHFEDSSKE
+155 A
-168 ESSDNHLDNPTET
+168 
-181 KSNFDEDKL
+181 
-190 EEITNDSNDQ
+190 
-200 EIIKGS
+200 
-206 KKKYIIGGIVIAVLI
+206 
-221 VIILFSRS
+221 
-229 IFHYFI
+229 
-235 PLEDKSSRFSKD
+235 
-247 RNLYVNDEIQIRQEY
+247 
-262 NRLLKERNE
+262 
-271 KGNMIDKNLFFNDDP
+271 
-286 NRTLYNY
+286 
-293 LNIAEIE
+293 
-300 DKNPLRA
+300 
-307 FYECISNGGNYEECL
+307 
-322 KLIKDKKLQDQMKK
+322 
-336 TLEAYKDCIKNA
+336 
-348 KTEEERIKCLD
+348 
-359 LIKDENLKKSL
+359 KKS
-370 LNQQKVQVALDCL
+370 VRAYLDCVSKA
-383 KNAKTDEERNECLKL
+383 KN
-398 INDPEIREKFR
+398 
-409 KELGLQKELQ
+409 
-419 EYKDCIKNAKTEAEK
+419 EAEK
-434 NECLK
+434 KECEKL
-439 GLSKEAI
+439 LTPEA
-446 ERLKQ
+446 K
-451 QALDCLKNAKTD
+451 K
-463 EERNECLKN
+463 
-472 IPQDLQKEL
+472 L
-481 LADMSVKAYKDC
+481 LEQEVKKSVKAYKDC

-509 LTPEAKKKLEQQVLD
+509 LTPEARKLLEESKKSV
-524 CLTNAKTDEERKKCL
+524 
-539 KDLPKDLQ
+539 
-547 SDILAKESLKAYKD
+547 KAYLD
-561 CVSQAKNEAEK
+561 CVSKAKNEAEK
-572 KECEKLLTPEAKK
+572 KECEKLLTPEARK
-585 LLEEEAKESVKAY
+585 LLEEAKKSVKAY
-598 LDCVSQ
+598 LDCVSK
-604 AKTEAEKKECEKLLT
+604 AKNEAEKKECEKLLT
-619 PEAKKKLEEAKESV
+619 PEARKLLEEAKKSV
-633 KAYKDCVSQAKTED
+633 KAYK
-647 EKKECEKLL
+647 
-656 TPEAKKLLE
+656 
-665 QQALDCL
+665 
-672 KNAKTEADK
+672 
-681 KRCIK
+681 
-686 DLPKDLQK
+686 
-694 KVLAKESV
+694 
-702 KAYLDCVSRARNEK
+702 DCVSRARNEK

-728 AKKLLEEAKESLKAY
+728 ARKLLENQALDCLKNAKTEAEKKRCVKDLPKDLQKKVLAKESVRVYLDCVSKAKTEAEKKECEKLLTPEARKLLEESKKSVKAY
-743 KDCLSQARNEEERRA
+743 LDCVSQAKNEAERKE

-798 EKLLTPEARKFLA
+798 EKLLTPEARKFLE
-811 KQVLDCLEKAGNEEE
+811 KQ
-826 RKACLKNLPKDLQEN
+826 R
-841 VLAKESLKAYK
+841 
-852 DCLSQARNE
+852 
-861 EERRACEKLLTPEAR
+861 
-876 KLLEQEVKKSVKA
+876 
-889 YLDCVSRARNEK
+889 
-901 EKKECEKLLTPEA
+901 
-914 RKFLAKELQ
+914 Q

-965 KAVLDC
+965 KAVADC

-988 SDLIQEIQNKRTQS
+988 SDLIQEIQNKKAQN

-1052 QADEVDLIY
+1052 QADEVDRIY
-1061 SDLRNRKTFDNMAAK
+1061 SDLRSRKTFDNMAAK

-1089 DIATINTTNV
+1089 DIATINATNV

-1128 KDKNLEA
+1128 KDKSLEA

-1142 GNKKDDDKEKS
+1142 GDKKDDDKEKS
-1153 EKSTAKA
+1153 KKPTAET

-1206 AEKQDETSPVK
+1206 EEKQDETSPVK

>member
-1 MNEENDKLETSKKTP
+1 MNEENDKL
-16 QHSPQDLSNE
+16 
-26 EATEINH
+26 
-33 FEDSLKEESSDH
+33 
-45 HLDNPTE
+45 
-52 TQTNF
+52 
-57 DEYELKETQTQMDSG
+57 
-72 GDETSESSNGSLADK
+72 
-87 LFKKARK
+87 
-94 LVDNKRPFTQQK
+94 
-106 NLDEET
+106 
-112 QELNEEDD
+112 
-120 QENNGYQEETQID
+120 
-133 LIDDETSKKTQQ
+133 ETSKKTQQ

-155 ATEANHFEDSSKE
+155 ATEANHFEDLLKE
-168 ESSDNHLDNPTET
+168 ESSDNHLDNSTETKTHFDEDKLEETQTQIDSGSNETSESSNGSLADKLFKKARKLVDDKRPFTQQKDLDEETQELNEEDDQESNEYQEETQTDLIDDENSKKTQQDSPQDLSNEEVTEANHFEDLLKEESSDNRLDNPTET
-181 KSNFDEDKL
+181 KTHFDEDKL

-206 KKKYIIGGIVIAVLI
+206 KKKYIIGGIVVAVLI

-307 FYECISNGGNYEECL
+307 FYECIGNGGNYEECL

-336 TLEAYKDCIKNA
+336 TLEAYNDCIKNA

-398 INDPEIREKFR
+398 INDPDIREKFR
-409 KELGLQKELQ
+409 KELELQKELQ

-493 VSKARN
+493 VSRARN
-499 EKEKKECEKL
+499 DKEKKECEKL
-509 LTPEAKKKLEQQVLD
+509 LTPEARKKLEQQVLD
-524 CLTNAKTDEERKKCL
+524 CLKNAKTDEERKKCL

-561 CVSQAKNEAEK
+561 C
-572 KECEKLLTPEAKK
+572 T
-585 LLEEEAKESVKAY
+585 
-598 LDCVSQ
+598 
-604 AKTEAEKKECEKLLT
+604 
-619 PEAKKKLEEAKESV
+619 
-633 KAYKDCVSQAKTED
+633 SQAKTED

-672 KNAKTEADK
+672 KNAKTEAEK
-681 KRCIK
+681 KRCVK

-702 KAYLDCVSRARNEK
+702 RVYLDCVSKAKNEAERKECEKLLTPEARKLLEEAKKSVKAYKDCVSRARNEK

-728 AKKLLEEAKESLKAY
+728 ARKFLEKQALSCLEKARNEEERKACFKNLPKDLQKNVLAKESLKAY
-743 KDCLSQARNEEERRA
+743 KDCLSQARNETERRA

-798 EKLLTPEARKFLA
+798 EKLLTPEARKFL
-811 KQVLDCLEKAGNEEE
+811 E
-826 RKACLKNLPKDLQEN
+826 
-841 VLAKESLKAYK
+841 
-852 DCLSQARNE
+852 
-861 EERRACEKLLTPEAR
+861 
-876 KLLEQEVKKSVKA
+876 
-889 YLDCVSRARNEK
+889 
-901 EKKECEKLLTPEA
+901 
-914 RKFLAKELQ
+914 KELQ

-965 KAVLDC
+965 KAVADC
-971 LKTAR
+971 LAMAK

-988 SDLIQEIQNKRTQS
+988 SDLIQEIQNKRTQN

-1052 QADEVDLIY
+1052 QADEVDRIY
-1061 SDLRNRKTFDNMAAK
+1061 SDLRSRKTFDNMAAK

-1089 DIATINTTNV
+1089 DIATINATNV

-1128 KDKNLEA
+1128 KDKSLEA

-1153 EKSTAKA
+1153 KKPTAET

-1206 AEKQDETSPVK
+1206 EEKQDETSPVK

>member
-1 MNEENDKLETSKKTP
+1 
-16 QHSPQDLSNE
+16 
-26 EATEINH
+26 
-33 FEDSLKEESSDH
+33 
-45 HLDNPTE
+45 
-52 TQTNF
+52 
-57 DEYELKETQTQMDSG
+57 
-72 GDETSESSNGSLADK
+72 
-87 LFKKARK
+87 
-94 LVDNKRPFTQQK
+94 
-106 NLDEET
+106 
-112 QELNEEDD
+112 
-120 QENNGYQEETQID
+120 
-133 LIDDETSKKTQQ
+133 
-145 HSPQDLSNEE
+145 
-155 ATEANHFEDSSKE
+155 
-168 ESSDNHLDNPTET
+168 
-181 KSNFDEDKL
+181 
-190 EEITNDSNDQ
+190 
-200 EIIKGS
+200 
-206 KKKYIIGGIVIAVLI
+206 
-221 VIILFSRS
+221 
-229 IFHYFI
+229 
-235 PLEDKSSRFSKD
+235 
-247 RNLYVNDEIQIRQEY
+247 
-262 NRLLKERNE
+262 
-271 KGNMIDKNLFFNDDP
+271 
-286 NRTLYNY
+286 
-293 LNIAEIE
+293 
-300 DKNPLRA
+300 
-307 FYECISNGGNYEECL
+307 
-322 KLIKDKKLQDQMKK
+322 
-336 TLEAYKDCIKNA
+336 
-348 KTEEERIKCLD
+348 
-359 LIKDENLKKSL
+359 
-370 LNQQKVQVALDCL
+370 LDCL
-383 KNAKTDEERNECLKL
+383 KNAKT
-398 INDPEIREKFR
+398 
-409 KELGLQKELQ
+409 
-419 EYKDCIKNAKTEAEK
+419 EAEK
-434 NECLK
+434 KRCVKDLPK
-439 GLSKEAI
+439 
-446 ERLKQ
+446 
-451 QALDCLKNAKTD
+451 
-463 EERNECLKN
+463 
-472 IPQDLQKEL
+472 DLQKKV
-481 LADMSVKAYKDC
+481 LAKESVKAYLDC

-509 LTPEAKKKLEQQVLD
+509 LTPEAKK
-524 CLTNAKTDEERKKCL
+524 
-539 KDLPKDLQ
+539 
-547 SDILAKESLKAYKD
+547 
-561 CVSQAKNEAEK
+561 
-572 KECEKLLTPEAKK
+572 
-585 LLEEEAKESVKAY
+585 LLEEEAKKSVKAY
-598 LDCVSQ
+598 LDCVSR
-604 AKTEAEKKECEKLLT
+604 ARNEKEKKECEKLLT
-619 PEAKKKLEEAKESV
+619 PEAKKKLEEAKKSV
-633 KAYKDCVSQAKTED
+633 KAYLDCVSQAKTEA

-672 KNAKTEADK
+672 KNAKTEAEK
-681 KRCIK
+681 KRCVK

-728 AKKLLEEAKESLKAY
+728 AKKLLEEEAKESLKAY
-743 KDCLSQARNEEERRA
+743 KDCLSQARNETERRA
-758 CEKLLTPEARK
+758 CEKLLTPEAKK

-785 VSRARNEKEKQEC
+785 VSKARNEKEKQEC
-798 EKLLTPEARKFLA
+798 EKLLTPEARKFL
-811 KQVLDCLEKAGNEEE
+811 E
-826 RKACLKNLPKDLQEN
+826 
-841 VLAKESLKAYK
+841 
-852 DCLSQARNE
+852 
-861 EERRACEKLLTPEAR
+861 
-876 KLLEQEVKKSVKA
+876 
-889 YLDCVSRARNEK
+889 
-901 EKKECEKLLTPEA
+901 
-914 RKFLAKELQ
+914 KELQ

-965 KAVLDC
+965 KAVADC
-971 LKTAR
+971 LAMAK

-988 SDLIQEIQNKRTQS
+988 SDLIQEIQNKRTQN

-1089 DIATINTTNV
+1089 DIATINATNV

-1206 AEKQDETSPVK
+1206 EEKQDETSPVK

-1300 ITPDGVIIPLA
+1300 ITPDGVVIPLA

>member
-1 MNEENDKLETSKKTP
+1 KVL
-16 QHSPQDLSNE
+16 
-26 EATEINH
+26 A
-33 FEDSLKEESSDH
+33 KESVRV
-45 HLDNPTE
+45 
-52 TQTNF
+52 
-57 DEYELKETQTQMDSG
+57 Y
-72 GDETSESSNGSLADK
+72 
-87 LFKKARK
+87 
-94 LVDNKRPFTQQK
+94 
-106 NLDEET
+106 
-112 QELNEEDD
+112 
-120 QENNGYQEETQID
+120 
-133 LIDDETSKKTQQ
+133 
-145 HSPQDLSNEE
+145 
-155 ATEANHFEDSSKE
+155 
-168 ESSDNHLDNPTET
+168 
-181 KSNFDEDKL
+181 
-190 EEITNDSNDQ
+190 
-200 EIIKGS
+200 
-206 KKKYIIGGIVIAVLI
+206 
-221 VIILFSRS
+221 
-229 IFHYFI
+229 
-235 PLEDKSSRFSKD
+235 
-247 RNLYVNDEIQIRQEY
+247 
-262 NRLLKERNE
+262 
-271 KGNMIDKNLFFNDDP
+271 
-286 NRTLYNY
+286 
-293 LNIAEIE
+293 
-300 DKNPLRA
+300 
-307 FYECISNGGNYEECL
+307 
-322 KLIKDKKLQDQMKK
+322 
-336 TLEAYKDCIKNA
+336 
-348 KTEEERIKCLD
+348 
-359 LIKDENLKKSL
+359 
-370 LNQQKVQVALDCL
+370 LDCVS
-383 KNAKTDEERNECLKL
+383 K
-398 INDPEIREKFR
+398 
-409 KELGLQKELQ
+409 
-419 EYKDCIKNAKTEAEK
+419 AKTEAERK
-434 NECLK
+434 ECEKLLTPEARK
-439 GLSKEAI
+439 LLEEAKE
-446 ERLKQ
+446 
-451 QALDCLKNAKTD
+451 
-463 EERNECLKN
+463 
-472 IPQDLQKEL
+472 
-481 LADMSVKAYKDC
+481 SVKAYKDC
-493 VSKARN
+493 VSRARN

-509 LTPEAKKKLEQQVLD
+509 LTPEARKLLEQEV
-524 CLTNAKTDEERKKCL
+524 KK
-539 KDLPKDLQ
+539 
-547 SDILAKESLKAYKD
+547 SVKAYLD
-561 CVSQAKNEAEK
+561 CVSRARNEKEK
-572 KECEKLLTPEAKK
+572 QECEKLLTPEARKF
-585 LLEEEAKESVKAY
+585 LEN
-598 LDCVSQ
+598 
-604 AKTEAEKKECEKLLT
+604 
-619 PEAKKKLEEAKESV
+619 
-633 KAYKDCVSQAKTED
+633 
-647 EKKECEKLL
+647 
-656 TPEAKKLLE
+656 
-665 QQALDCL
+665 QALDCL
-672 KNAKTEADK
+672 KNAKTEAEK
-681 KRCIK
+681 KRCVK

-694 KVLAKESV
+694 KVLAKKSV

-716 EKKECEKLLTPE
+716 EKKECEKLLTLEARKLLEEAKESLKAYLDCVSRARNEKEKQECEKLLTPE
-728 AKKLLEEAKESLKAY
+728 ARKLLEEAKESLKAY
-743 KDCLSQARNEEERRA
+743 KDCLSQARNETERRA

-798 EKLLTPEARKFLA
+798 EKLLTPEARKFLE
-811 KQVLDCLEKAGNEEE
+811 KQ
-826 RKACLKNLPKDLQEN
+826 R
-841 VLAKESLKAYK
+841 
-852 DCLSQARNE
+852 
-861 EERRACEKLLTPEAR
+861 
-876 KLLEQEVKKSVKA
+876 
-889 YLDCVSRARNEK
+889 
-901 EKKECEKLLTPEA
+901 
-914 RKFLAKELQ
+914 Q

-988 SDLIQEIQNKRTQS
+988 SDLIQEIQNKRTQN

-1061 SDLRNRKTFDNMAAK
+1061 SELRNRKTFDNMAAK

-1089 DIATINTTNV
+1089 DIATINATNV

-1128 KDKNLEA
+1128 KDKSLEA

-1153 EKSTAKA
+1153 KKPTAET

-1206 AEKQDETSPVK
+1206 EEKQDETSPVK

>member
-1 MNEENDKLETSKKTP
+1 M
-16 QHSPQDLSNE
+16 
-26 EATEINH
+26 
-33 FEDSLKEESSDH
+33 
-45 HLDNPTE
+45 
-52 TQTNF
+52 
-57 DEYELKETQTQMDSG
+57 
-72 GDETSESSNGSLADK
+72 
-87 LFKKARK
+87 
-94 LVDNKRPFTQQK
+94 
-106 NLDEET
+106 
-112 QELNEEDD
+112 
-120 QENNGYQEETQID
+120 
-133 LIDDETSKKTQQ
+133 
-145 HSPQDLSNEE
+145 
-155 ATEANHFEDSSKE
+155 
-168 ESSDNHLDNPTET
+168 
-181 KSNFDEDKL
+181 
-190 EEITNDSNDQ
+190 
-200 EIIKGS
+200 
-206 KKKYIIGGIVIAVLI
+206 
-221 VIILFSRS
+221 
-229 IFHYFI
+229 
-235 PLEDKSSRFSKD
+235 
-247 RNLYVNDEIQIRQEY
+247 
-262 NRLLKERNE
+262 
-271 KGNMIDKNLFFNDDP
+271 
-286 NRTLYNY
+286 
-293 LNIAEIE
+293 
-300 DKNPLRA
+300 
-307 FYECISNGGNYEECL
+307 
-322 KLIKDKKLQDQMKK
+322 
-336 TLEAYKDCIKNA
+336 
-348 KTEEERIKCLD
+348 
-359 LIKDENLKKSL
+359 
-370 LNQQKVQVALDCL
+370 
-383 KNAKTDEERNECLKL
+383 
-398 INDPEIREKFR
+398 
-409 KELGLQKELQ
+409 
-419 EYKDCIKNAKTEAEK
+419 
-434 NECLK
+434 
-439 GLSKEAI
+439 
-446 ERLKQ
+446 
-451 QALDCLKNAKTD
+451 
-463 EERNECLKN
+463 
-472 IPQDLQKEL
+472 
-481 LADMSVKAYKDC
+481 DC

-499 EKEKKECEKL
+499 EKEK
-509 LTPEAKKKLEQQVLD
+509 Q
-524 CLTNAKTDEERKKCL
+524 
-539 KDLPKDLQ
+539 
-547 SDILAKESLKAYKD
+547 
-561 CVSQAKNEAEK
+561 
-572 KECEKLLTPEAKK
+572 
-585 LLEEEAKESVKAY
+585 
-598 LDCVSQ
+598 
-604 AKTEAEKKECEKLLT
+604 
-619 PEAKKKLEEAKESV
+619 
-633 KAYKDCVSQAKTED
+633 
-647 EKKECEKLL
+647 ECEKLL

-672 KNAKTEADK
+672 KKAKTEADK
-681 KRCIK
+681 KRCVK
-686 DLPKDLQK
+686 DLPKDSQK

-702 KAYLDCVSRARNEK
+702 KAYLDCVSKARNEK
-716 EKKECEKLLTPE
+716 EKQECEKLLTPEAKKLLEEAKESLKAYKDCVSQAKTEAEKKECEKLLTPE

-743 KDCLSQARNEEERRA
+743 KDCVSQAKTEAEKQE
-758 CEKLLTPEARK
+758 CEKLLTPEAKK
-769 LLEQEVKKSV
+769 LLEEVKKSV

-785 VSRARNEKEKQEC
+785 VSQAKTEAEKQEC
-798 EKLLTPEARKFLA
+798 EKLLTPEAKKL
-811 KQVLDCLEKAGNEEE
+811 LEE
-826 RKACLKNLPKDLQEN
+826 
-841 VLAKESLKAYK
+841 AKESLKAYK
-852 DCLSQARNE
+852 DCVSQAKTE
-861 EERRACEKLLTPEAR
+861 AEKKECEKLLTPEAK
-876 KLLEQEVKKSVKA
+876 KLLEEVKKSVKA
-889 YLDCVSRARNEK
+889 YLDCVSQAKTEA

-923 QKDKAI
+923 QRDKAI

-988 SDLIQEIQNKRTQS
+988 SDLIQEIQNKKTQS

-1025 PTDQEAIEQCLEGL
+1025 PTDQQAIEQCLDGL

-1052 QADEVDLIY
+1052 QADEVDLLY
-1061 SDLRNRKTFDNMAAK
+1061 SELRNRKTFDNMAAK

-1089 DIATINTTNV
+1089 DIATINAANV

-1107 NPIYASIEPD
+1107 NPVYASIEPD

-1153 EKSTAKA
+1153 KKSTTEA

-1181 ALKNKKEK
+1181 ALKTKKEK
-1189 SGDFVDENGN
+1189 SGEFVDENGN
-1199 PIDDKKK
+1199 PVDDKKK
-1206 AEKQDETSPVK
+1206 AETQDETSPVK

-1300 ITPDGVIIPLA
+1300 ITPDGVVIPLA

>member
-1 MNEENDKLETSKKTP
+1 M
-16 QHSPQDLSNE
+16 
-26 EATEINH
+26 
-33 FEDSLKEESSDH
+33 
-45 HLDNPTE
+45 
-52 TQTNF
+52 
-57 DEYELKETQTQMDSG
+57 
-72 GDETSESSNGSLADK
+72 
-87 LFKKARK
+87 
-94 LVDNKRPFTQQK
+94 
-106 NLDEET
+106 
-112 QELNEEDD
+112 
-120 QENNGYQEETQID
+120 
-133 LIDDETSKKTQQ
+133 
-145 HSPQDLSNEE
+145 
-155 ATEANHFEDSSKE
+155 
-168 ESSDNHLDNPTET
+168 
-181 KSNFDEDKL
+181 
-190 EEITNDSNDQ
+190 
-200 EIIKGS
+200 
-206 KKKYIIGGIVIAVLI
+206 
-221 VIILFSRS
+221 
-229 IFHYFI
+229 
-235 PLEDKSSRFSKD
+235 
-247 RNLYVNDEIQIRQEY
+247 
-262 NRLLKERNE
+262 
-271 KGNMIDKNLFFNDDP
+271 
-286 NRTLYNY
+286 
-293 LNIAEIE
+293 
-300 DKNPLRA
+300 
-307 FYECISNGGNYEECL
+307 
-322 KLIKDKKLQDQMKK
+322 
-336 TLEAYKDCIKNA
+336 
-348 KTEEERIKCLD
+348 
-359 LIKDENLKKSL
+359 
-370 LNQQKVQVALDCL
+370 
-383 KNAKTDEERNECLKL
+383 
-398 INDPEIREKFR
+398 
-409 KELGLQKELQ
+409 
-419 EYKDCIKNAKTEAEK
+419 
-434 NECLK
+434 
-439 GLSKEAI
+439 
-446 ERLKQ
+446 
-451 QALDCLKNAKTD
+451 
-463 EERNECLKN
+463 
-472 IPQDLQKEL
+472 
-481 LADMSVKAYKDC
+481 DC

-499 EKEKKECEKL
+499 EKEK
-509 LTPEAKKKLEQQVLD
+509 Q
-524 CLTNAKTDEERKKCL
+524 
-539 KDLPKDLQ
+539 
-547 SDILAKESLKAYKD
+547 
-561 CVSQAKNEAEK
+561 
-572 KECEKLLTPEAKK
+572 
-585 LLEEEAKESVKAY
+585 
-598 LDCVSQ
+598 
-604 AKTEAEKKECEKLLT
+604 
-619 PEAKKKLEEAKESV
+619 
-633 KAYKDCVSQAKTED
+633 
-647 EKKECEKLL
+647 ECEKLL

-672 KNAKTEADK
+672 KKAKTEADK
-681 KRCIK
+681 KRCVK
-686 DLPKDLQK
+686 DLPKDSQK

-702 KAYLDCVSRARNEK
+702 KAYLDCVSKARNEK

-743 KDCLSQARNEEERRA
+743 KDCVSQAKNEAEKQE
-758 CEKLLTPEARK
+758 CEKLLTPEAKK
-769 LLEQEVKKSV
+769 LLEEAKESLKAYKDCVSQAKTEAERKECEKLLTPEAKKLLEEAKESLKAYKDCVSQAKTEAEKQECEKLLTPEAKKLLEEAKESLKAYKDCVSQAKTEAERKECEKLLTPEAKKLLEEEVKKSV

-785 VSRARNEKEKQEC
+785 VSQARNEKEKQ
-798 EKLLTPEARKFLA
+798 
-811 KQVLDCLEKAGNEEE
+811 
-826 RKACLKNLPKDLQEN
+826 
-841 VLAKESLKAYK
+841 
-852 DCLSQARNE
+852 
-861 EERRACEKLLTPEAR
+861 
-876 KLLEQEVKKSVKA
+876 
-889 YLDCVSRARNEK
+889 
-901 EKKECEKLLTPEA
+901 ECEKLLTPEA

-988 SDLIQEIQNKRTQS
+988 SDLIQEIQNKKTQS

-1025 PTDQEAIEQCLEGL
+1025 PTDQQAIEQCLEGL

-1052 QADEVDLIY
+1052 QADEVDLLY
-1061 SDLRNRKTFDNMAAK
+1061 SELRNRKTFDNMAAK

-1089 DIATINTTNV
+1089 DIATINAANV

-1107 NPIYASIEPD
+1107 NPVYASIEPD

-1153 EKSTAKA
+1153 KKSTTEA

-1181 ALKNKKEK
+1181 ALKTKKEK
-1189 SGDFVDENGN
+1189 SGEFVDENGN
-1199 PIDDKKK
+1199 PVDDKKK
-1206 AEKQDETSPVK
+1206 AETQDETSPVK

-1300 ITPDGVIIPLA
+1300 ITPDGVVIPLA

>member
-1 MNEENDKLETSKKTP
+1 
-16 QHSPQDLSNE
+16 
-26 EATEINH
+26 
-33 FEDSLKEESSDH
+33 
-45 HLDNPTE
+45 
-52 TQTNF
+52 
-57 DEYELKETQTQMDSG
+57 
-72 GDETSESSNGSLADK
+72 
-87 LFKKARK
+87 
-94 LVDNKRPFTQQK
+94 
-106 NLDEET
+106 
-112 QELNEEDD
+112 
-120 QENNGYQEETQID
+120 
-133 LIDDETSKKTQQ
+133 
-145 HSPQDLSNEE
+145 
-155 ATEANHFEDSSKE
+155 
-168 ESSDNHLDNPTET
+168 
-181 KSNFDEDKL
+181 
-190 EEITNDSNDQ
+190 
-200 EIIKGS
+200 
-206 KKKYIIGGIVIAVLI
+206 
-221 VIILFSRS
+221 
-229 IFHYFI
+229 
-235 PLEDKSSRFSKD
+235 
-247 RNLYVNDEIQIRQEY
+247 
-262 NRLLKERNE
+262 
-271 KGNMIDKNLFFNDDP
+271 
-286 NRTLYNY
+286 
-293 LNIAEIE
+293 
-300 DKNPLRA
+300 
-307 FYECISNGGNYEECL
+307 
-322 KLIKDKKLQDQMKK
+322 
-336 TLEAYKDCIKNA
+336 
-348 KTEEERIKCLD
+348 
-359 LIKDENLKKSL
+359 
-370 LNQQKVQVALDCL
+370 
-383 KNAKTDEERNECLKL
+383 
-398 INDPEIREKFR
+398 
-409 KELGLQKELQ
+409 
-419 EYKDCIKNAKTEAEK
+419 EAEK
-434 NECLK
+434 KECEKLLTPEAK
-439 GLSKEAI
+439 KLIEEAKES
-446 ERLKQ
+446 L
-451 QALDCLKNAKTD
+451 
-463 EERNECLKN
+463 
-472 IPQDLQKEL
+472 
-481 LADMSVKAYKDC
+481 KAYFDC
-493 VSKARN
+493 VSRARN

-509 LTPEAKKKLEQQVLD
+509 LTPEAKKLLE
-524 CLTNAKTDEERKKCL
+524 E
-539 KDLPKDLQ
+539 
-547 SDILAKESLKAYKD
+547 AKESLKAYKD
-561 CVSQAKNEAEK
+561 CVSRARNEKEK
-572 KECEKLLTPEAKK
+572 
-585 LLEEEAKESVKAY
+585 
-598 LDCVSQ
+598 Q
-604 AKTEAEKKECEKLLT
+604 
-619 PEAKKKLEEAKESV
+619 
-633 KAYKDCVSQAKTED
+633 
-647 EKKECEKLL
+647 ECEKLL

-672 KNAKTEADK
+672 KNAKTEAEK
-681 KRCIK
+681 KRCVK
-686 DLPKDLQK
+686 DIPKDLQK

-758 CEKLLTPEARK
+758 CEKLLTPEAKK

-811 KQVLDCLEKAGNEEE
+811 KQVLNCLEK
-826 RKACLKNLPKDLQEN
+826 
-841 VLAKESLKAYK
+841 
-852 DCLSQARNE
+852 ARNE
-861 EERRACEKLLTPEAR
+861 EERRACEKLLTPEAK

-901 EKKECEKLLTPEA
+901 EKQECEKLLTPEA

-1089 DIATINTTNV
+1089 DIATINATNV

-1153 EKSTAKA
+1153 KKSTAEA
-1160 KAESNKIDKDVAETA
+1160 RVESNKIDKDVAETA

-1189 SGDFVDENGN
+1189 SGEFVDENGN

-1206 AEKQDETSPVK
+1206 TETQDETSPVK

-1369 RTPEFNYALGQAI
+1369 RIPEFNYALGQAI

>member
-1 MNEENDKLETSKKTP
+1 
-16 QHSPQDLSNE
+16 
-26 EATEINH
+26 A
-33 FEDSLKEESSDH
+33 KE
-45 HLDNPTE
+45 
-52 TQTNF
+52 
-57 DEYELKETQTQMDSG
+57 
-72 GDETSESSNGSLADK
+72 
-87 LFKKARK
+87 
-94 LVDNKRPFTQQK
+94 
-106 NLDEET
+106 
-112 QELNEEDD
+112 
-120 QENNGYQEETQID
+120 
-133 LIDDETSKKTQQ
+133 
-145 HSPQDLSNEE
+145 
-155 ATEANHFEDSSKE
+155 
-168 ESSDNHLDNPTET
+168 
-181 KSNFDEDKL
+181 
-190 EEITNDSNDQ
+190 
-200 EIIKGS
+200 
-206 KKKYIIGGIVIAVLI
+206 
-221 VIILFSRS
+221 
-229 IFHYFI
+229 
-235 PLEDKSSRFSKD
+235 
-247 RNLYVNDEIQIRQEY
+247 
-262 NRLLKERNE
+262 
-271 KGNMIDKNLFFNDDP
+271 
-286 NRTLYNY
+286 
-293 LNIAEIE
+293 
-300 DKNPLRA
+300 
-307 FYECISNGGNYEECL
+307 
-322 KLIKDKKLQDQMKK
+322 
-336 TLEAYKDCIKNA
+336 
-348 KTEEERIKCLD
+348 
-359 LIKDENLKKSL
+359 
-370 LNQQKVQVALDCL
+370 
-383 KNAKTDEERNECLKL
+383 
-398 INDPEIREKFR
+398 
-409 KELGLQKELQ
+409 
-419 EYKDCIKNAKTEAEK
+419 
-434 NECLK
+434 
-439 GLSKEAI
+439 
-446 ERLKQ
+446 
-451 QALDCLKNAKTD
+451 
-463 EERNECLKN
+463 
-472 IPQDLQKEL
+472 
-481 LADMSVKAYKDC
+481 SVKAYLDC
-493 VSKARN
+493 VSRARN

-509 LTPEAKKKLEQQVLD
+509 LTPEAKKLLE
-524 CLTNAKTDEERKKCL
+524 E
-539 KDLPKDLQ
+539 
-547 SDILAKESLKAYKD
+547 AKESLKAYKD
-561 CVSQAKNEAEK
+561 CVSQAR
-572 KECEKLLTPEAKK
+572 
-585 LLEEEAKESVKAY
+585 
-598 LDCVSQ
+598 
-604 AKTEAEKKECEKLLT
+604 TEAEKKECEKLLT
-619 PEAKKKLEEAKESV
+619 PEAKKKLEEAKKSV
-633 KAYKDCVSQAKTED
+633 KAYLDCVSQARTEA

-672 KNAKTEADK
+672 KNAKTETEK
-681 KRCIK
+681 KRCVK

-743 KDCLSQARNEEERRA
+743 KDCLSQARNEKERKA
-758 CEKLLTPEARK
+758 CEKLLTPEAKK

-811 KQVLDCLEKAGNEEE
+811 K
-826 RKACLKNLPKDLQEN
+826 
-841 VLAKESLKAYK
+841 
-852 DCLSQARNE
+852 
-861 EERRACEKLLTPEAR
+861 
-876 KLLEQEVKKSVKA
+876 
-889 YLDCVSRARNEK
+889 
-901 EKKECEKLLTPEA
+901 
-914 RKFLAKELQ
+914 ELQ

-939 DRAAIMKCLDGLS
+939 DRATIMKCLDGLS

-1025 PTDQEAIEQCLEGL
+1025 PTDQQAIEQCLEGL

-1089 DIATINTTNV
+1089 DIATINATNV

-1153 EKSTAKA
+1153 KKSTAETKV
-1160 KAESNKIDKDVAETA
+1160 ESNKIDKDVAETA

-1189 SGDFVDENGN
+1189 SGEFVDENGN

>member
-1 MNEENDKLETSKKTP
+1 MNEENDKLETSKKTQ

-26 EATEINH
+26 ETTEANH
-33 FEDSLKEESSDH
+33 FEDSSKESKESSDH

-52 TQTNF
+52 TKTNF
-57 DEYELKETQTQMDSG
+57 DEYESEETQTQMDSG
-72 GDETSESSNGSLADK
+72 DNEISESSNGSLADK

-94 LVDNKRPFTQQK
+94 LVDNKKPFTQQK
-106 NLDEET
+106 NLDGEI

-120 QENNGYQEETQID
+120 QENNGYQEETQMD

-155 ATEANHFEDSSKE
+155 TTEANHFEDSSKE
-168 ESSDNHLDNPTET
+168 SKESSDHHLDNPTET
-181 KSNFDEDKL
+181 KTNFDEYES

-206 KKKYIIGGIVIAVLI
+206 KKKYIIGGIVVAVLI

-322 KLIKDKKLQDQMKK
+322 KLIKDKKLQAQMKK
-336 TLEAYKDCIKNA
+336 TLEAYNDCIKNA

-409 KELGLQKELQ
+409 KELGIQKELQ

-509 LTPEAKKKLEQQVLD
+509 LTPEAKKLLEEAKESLKAYKDCGSRDRNEKEKKECEKLLTPEAKKKLEQQVLD
-524 CLTNAKTDEERKKCL
+524 CLKNAKTDEERKKCL

-547 SDILAKESLKAYKD
+547 SDILAKESVKAYKD
-561 CVSQAKNEAEK
+561 CVSQAKTEKEK

-585 LLEEEAKESVKAY
+585 LLEEEAKESAKAY
-598 LDCVSQ
+598 SDCVSQ
-604 AKTEAEKKECEKLLT
+604 AKTE
-619 PEAKKKLEEAKESV
+619 V
-633 KAYKDCVSQAKTED
+633 

-672 KNAKTEADK
+672 KSAKTEAEK
-681 KRCIK
+681 KRCVK

-694 KVLAKESV
+694 KVLAKESL
-702 KAYLDCVSRARNEK
+702 KAYKDCVSKARNET

-728 AKKLLEEAKESLKAY
+728 AKKLLEQ
-743 KDCLSQARNEEERRA
+743 QA
-758 CEKLLTPEARK
+758 
-769 LLEQEVKKSV
+769 
-779 KAYLDC
+779 
-785 VSRARNEKEKQEC
+785 
-798 EKLLTPEARKFLA
+798 
-811 KQVLDCLEKAGNEEE
+811 LDCLKSAKTEAEKK
-826 RKACLKNLPKDLQEN
+826 RCVKDLPKDLQKK

-852 DCLSQARNE
+852 DCVSKARNE
-861 EERRACEKLLTPEAR
+861 TEKKECEKLLTPEAK
-876 KLLEQEVKKSVKA
+876 KLLEQQALDCLKSAKTEAEKKRCVKDLPKDLQKKVLAKESLKA
-889 YLDCVSRARNEK
+889 YKDCVSKARNEK
-901 EKKECEKLLTPEA
+901 EKQECEKLLTPEA

-988 SDLIQEIQNKRTQS
+988 SDLIQEIQNKRAQG

-1089 DIATINTTNV
+1089 DIATINATNV

-1153 EKSTAKA
+1153 KKSTAEA
-1160 KAESNKIDKDVAETA
+1160 RVESNKIDKDVAETA

-1189 SGDFVDENGN
+1189 SGEFVDENGN

-1206 AEKQDETSPVK
+1206 TETQDETSPVK

>member
-1 MNEENDKLETSKKTP
+1 M
-16 QHSPQDLSNE
+16 
-26 EATEINH
+26 
-33 FEDSLKEESSDH
+33 
-45 HLDNPTE
+45 
-52 TQTNF
+52 
-57 DEYELKETQTQMDSG
+57 
-72 GDETSESSNGSLADK
+72 
-87 LFKKARK
+87 
-94 LVDNKRPFTQQK
+94 
-106 NLDEET
+106 
-112 QELNEEDD
+112 
-120 QENNGYQEETQID
+120 
-133 LIDDETSKKTQQ
+133 
-145 HSPQDLSNEE
+145 
-155 ATEANHFEDSSKE
+155 
-168 ESSDNHLDNPTET
+168 
-181 KSNFDEDKL
+181 
-190 EEITNDSNDQ
+190 
-200 EIIKGS
+200 
-206 KKKYIIGGIVIAVLI
+206 
-221 VIILFSRS
+221 
-229 IFHYFI
+229 
-235 PLEDKSSRFSKD
+235 
-247 RNLYVNDEIQIRQEY
+247 
-262 NRLLKERNE
+262 
-271 KGNMIDKNLFFNDDP
+271 
-286 NRTLYNY
+286 
-293 LNIAEIE
+293 
-300 DKNPLRA
+300 
-307 FYECISNGGNYEECL
+307 
-322 KLIKDKKLQDQMKK
+322 
-336 TLEAYKDCIKNA
+336 
-348 KTEEERIKCLD
+348 
-359 LIKDENLKKSL
+359 
-370 LNQQKVQVALDCL
+370 
-383 KNAKTDEERNECLKL
+383 
-398 INDPEIREKFR
+398 
-409 KELGLQKELQ
+409 
-419 EYKDCIKNAKTEAEK
+419 
-434 NECLK
+434 
-439 GLSKEAI
+439 
-446 ERLKQ
+446 
-451 QALDCLKNAKTD
+451 
-463 EERNECLKN
+463 
-472 IPQDLQKEL
+472 
-481 LADMSVKAYKDC
+481 
-493 VSKARN
+493 
-499 EKEKKECEKL
+499 
-509 LTPEAKKKLEQQVLD
+509 
-524 CLTNAKTDEERKKCL
+524 
-539 KDLPKDLQ
+539 
-547 SDILAKESLKAYKD
+547 
-561 CVSQAKNEAEK
+561 
-572 KECEKLLTPEAKK
+572 
-585 LLEEEAKESVKAY
+585 
-598 LDCVSQ
+598 DCVSQ
-604 AKTEAEKKECEKLLT
+604 AKTE
-619 PEAKKKLEEAKESV
+619 S
-633 KAYKDCVSQAKTED
+633 

-672 KNAKTEADK
+672 KNAKTDEERK
-681 KRCIK
+681 KCLK

-694 KVLAKESV
+694 KVLAKESL
-702 KAYLDCVSRARNEK
+702 KAYKDCVSRARNEK

-743 KDCLSQARNEEERRA
+743 KDCVSQAKTEAEKKE
-758 CEKLLTPEARK
+758 CEKLLTPEAKK
-769 LLEQEVKKSV
+769 LLEEEAKESL
-779 KAYLDC
+779 KAYKDC
-785 VSRARNEKEKQEC
+785 VSQAKTEAEKKEC

-811 KQVLDCLEKAGNEEE
+811 KQVLSCLEKARNEEE
-826 RKACLKNLPKDLQEN
+826 RKACLKNIPKDLQKN

-889 YLDCVSRARNEK
+889 YLDCVSKARNEK
-901 EKKECEKLLTPEA
+901 EKQECEKLLTPEAKKLLEEAKESLKAYVNEIAEKFKEKQECEKLLTPEA

-1089 DIATINTTNV
+1089 DIATINATNV

-1153 EKSTAKA
+1153 KKSTAEA
-1160 KAESNKIDKDVAETA
+1160 RVESNKIDKDVAETA

-1189 SGDFVDENGN
+1189 SGEFVDENGN

-1206 AEKQDETSPVK
+1206 TEKQDETSPVK

-1369 RTPEFNYALGQAI
+1369 RIPEFNYALGQAI

>member
-1 MNEENDKLETSKKTP
+1 
-16 QHSPQDLSNE
+16 
-26 EATEINH
+26 
-33 FEDSLKEESSDH
+33 
-45 HLDNPTE
+45 
-52 TQTNF
+52 
-57 DEYELKETQTQMDSG
+57 
-72 GDETSESSNGSLADK
+72 
-87 LFKKARK
+87 
-94 LVDNKRPFTQQK
+94 
-106 NLDEET
+106 
-112 QELNEEDD
+112 
-120 QENNGYQEETQID
+120 
-133 LIDDETSKKTQQ
+133 
-145 HSPQDLSNEE
+145 
-155 ATEANHFEDSSKE
+155 
-168 ESSDNHLDNPTET
+168 
-181 KSNFDEDKL
+181 
-190 EEITNDSNDQ
+190 
-200 EIIKGS
+200 
-206 KKKYIIGGIVIAVLI
+206 
-221 VIILFSRS
+221 SR
-229 IFHYFI
+229 
-235 PLEDKSSRFSKD
+235 
-247 RNLYVNDEIQIRQEY
+247 
-262 NRLLKERNE
+262 
-271 KGNMIDKNLFFNDDP
+271 
-286 NRTLYNY
+286 
-293 LNIAEIE
+293 
-300 DKNPLRA
+300 
-307 FYECISNGGNYEECL
+307 
-322 KLIKDKKLQDQMKK
+322 
-336 TLEAYKDCIKNA
+336 
-348 KTEEERIKCLD
+348 
-359 LIKDENLKKSL
+359 
-370 LNQQKVQVALDCL
+370 
-383 KNAKTDEERNECLKL
+383 
-398 INDPEIREKFR
+398 
-409 KELGLQKELQ
+409 
-419 EYKDCIKNAKTEAEK
+419 
-434 NECLK
+434 
-439 GLSKEAI
+439 
-446 ERLKQ
+446 
-451 QALDCLKNAKTD
+451 
-463 EERNECLKN
+463 
-472 IPQDLQKEL
+472 
-481 LADMSVKAYKDC
+481 
-493 VSKARN
+493 ARN
-499 EKEKKECEKL
+499 EKEKQECEKLLTPEARKLLEESKKSVKAYLDCVSKAKNEAERKECEKL
-509 LTPEAKKKLEQQVLD
+509 LTPEARKL
-524 CLTNAKTDEERKKCL
+524 
-539 KDLPKDLQ
+539 
-547 SDILAKESLKAYKD
+547 
-561 CVSQAKNEAEK
+561 
-572 KECEKLLTPEAKK
+572 
-585 LLEEEAKESVKAY
+585 
-598 LDCVSQ
+598 
-604 AKTEAEKKECEKLLT
+604 
-619 PEAKKKLEEAKESV
+619 LEEAKESV
-633 KAYKDCVSQAKTED
+633 KAYKDCVSRARN
-647 EKKECEKLL
+647 EKEKQECEKLL
-656 TPEAKKLLE
+656 TPEARKLLE
-665 QQALDCL
+665 NQALDCL
-672 KNAKTEADK
+672 KNAKTEAEK
-681 KRCIK
+681 KRCVK

-702 KAYLDCVSRARNEK
+702 RVYLDCVSKAKTEAERKECEKLLTPEARKLLEEAKESVKAYKDCVSRARNEK
-716 EKKECEKLLTPE
+716 EKQECEKLLTPEARKLLEQEVKKSVKAYKDCVSRARNEKEKQECEKLLTPE

-743 KDCLSQARNEEERRA
+743 KDCLSQARNETERRA

-779 KAYLDC
+779 KAYKDC

-798 EKLLTPEARKFLA
+798 EKLLTPEARKFLE
-811 KQVLDCLEKAGNEEE
+811 KQ
-826 RKACLKNLPKDLQEN
+826 R
-841 VLAKESLKAYK
+841 
-852 DCLSQARNE
+852 
-861 EERRACEKLLTPEAR
+861 
-876 KLLEQEVKKSVKA
+876 
-889 YLDCVSRARNEK
+889 
-901 EKKECEKLLTPEA
+901 
-914 RKFLAKELQ
+914 Q

-988 SDLIQEIQNKRTQS
+988 SDLIQEIQNKRVQN

-1052 QADEVDLIY
+1052 QADEVDRIY
-1061 SDLRNRKTFDNMAAK
+1061 SDLRSRKTFDNMAAK

-1089 DIATINTTNV
+1089 DIATINATNV

-1128 KDKNLEA
+1128 KDKSLEA

-1142 GNKKDDDKEKS
+1142 GDKKDDDKEKS
-1153 EKSTAKA
+1153 KKPTAET

-1206 AEKQDETSPVK
+1206 EEKQDETSPVK

>member
-1 MNEENDKLETSKKTP
+1 M
-16 QHSPQDLSNE
+16 
-26 EATEINH
+26 
-33 FEDSLKEESSDH
+33 
-45 HLDNPTE
+45 
-52 TQTNF
+52 
-57 DEYELKETQTQMDSG
+57 
-72 GDETSESSNGSLADK
+72 
-87 LFKKARK
+87 
-94 LVDNKRPFTQQK
+94 
-106 NLDEET
+106 
-112 QELNEEDD
+112 
-120 QENNGYQEETQID
+120 
-133 LIDDETSKKTQQ
+133 
-145 HSPQDLSNEE
+145 
-155 ATEANHFEDSSKE
+155 
-168 ESSDNHLDNPTET
+168 
-181 KSNFDEDKL
+181 
-190 EEITNDSNDQ
+190 
-200 EIIKGS
+200 
-206 KKKYIIGGIVIAVLI
+206 
-221 VIILFSRS
+221 
-229 IFHYFI
+229 
-235 PLEDKSSRFSKD
+235 
-247 RNLYVNDEIQIRQEY
+247 
-262 NRLLKERNE
+262 
-271 KGNMIDKNLFFNDDP
+271 
-286 NRTLYNY
+286 
-293 LNIAEIE
+293 
-300 DKNPLRA
+300 
-307 FYECISNGGNYEECL
+307 
-322 KLIKDKKLQDQMKK
+322 
-336 TLEAYKDCIKNA
+336 
-348 KTEEERIKCLD
+348 
-359 LIKDENLKKSL
+359 
-370 LNQQKVQVALDCL
+370 
-383 KNAKTDEERNECLKL
+383 
-398 INDPEIREKFR
+398 
-409 KELGLQKELQ
+409 
-419 EYKDCIKNAKTEAEK
+419 
-434 NECLK
+434 
-439 GLSKEAI
+439 
-446 ERLKQ
+446 
-451 QALDCLKNAKTD
+451 
-463 EERNECLKN
+463 
-472 IPQDLQKEL
+472 
-481 LADMSVKAYKDC
+481 DC
-493 VSKARN
+493 VSRAKN
-499 EKEKKECEKL
+499 EAERKECEKL
-509 LTPEAKKKLEQQVLD
+509 LTPEARKL
-524 CLTNAKTDEERKKCL
+524 
-539 KDLPKDLQ
+539 
-547 SDILAKESLKAYKD
+547 
-561 CVSQAKNEAEK
+561 
-572 KECEKLLTPEAKK
+572 
-585 LLEEEAKESVKAY
+585 
-598 LDCVSQ
+598 
-604 AKTEAEKKECEKLLT
+604 
-619 PEAKKKLEEAKESV
+619 LEEAKESV
-633 KAYKDCVSQAKTED
+633 KAYKDCVSRARNED

-656 TPEAKKLLE
+656 TPEARKLLE
-665 QQALDCL
+665 QEVKKSVKAYLDCVSRARNEKEKQECEKLLTPEARKFLEKQALDCL
-672 KNAKTEADK
+672 KNAKTEAEK
-681 KRCIK
+681 KRCVK

-702 KAYLDCVSRARNEK
+702 KAYLDCVSKARNEK
-716 EKKECEKLLTPE
+716 EKQQCEKLLTPE

-743 KDCLSQARNEEERRA
+743 KDCLSQARNETERRA

-798 EKLLTPEARKFLA
+798 EKLLTPEARKFLE
-811 KQVLDCLEKAGNEEE
+811 KQALSCLEKARNEEE
-826 RKACLKNLPKDLQEN
+826 RKACFKNLPKDLQKN

-861 EERRACEKLLTPEAR
+861 TERRACEKLLTPEAR

-901 EKKECEKLLTPEA
+901 EKQECEKLLTPEA
-914 RKFLAKELQ
+914 RKFLEKELQ

-965 KAVLDC
+965 KAVADC
-971 LKTAR
+971 LAMAK

-988 SDLIQEIQNKRTQS
+988 SDLIQEIQNKRTQN

-1089 DIATINTTNV
+1089 DIATINATNV

-1128 KDKNLEA
+1128 KDKSLEA

-1142 GNKKDDDKEKS
+1142 GDKKDDDKEKS
-1153 EKSTAKA
+1153 KKPTAET

-1206 AEKQDETSPVK
+1206 EEKQDETSPVK

>member
-1 MNEENDKLETSKKTP
+1 MNEENDKL
-16 QHSPQDLSNE
+16 
-26 EATEINH
+26 
-33 FEDSLKEESSDH
+33 
-45 HLDNPTE
+45 
-52 TQTNF
+52 
-57 DEYELKETQTQMDSG
+57 
-72 GDETSESSNGSLADK
+72 
-87 LFKKARK
+87 
-94 LVDNKRPFTQQK
+94 
-106 NLDEET
+106 
-112 QELNEEDD
+112 
-120 QENNGYQEETQID
+120 
-133 LIDDETSKKTQQ
+133 ETSKKTQQ

-155 ATEANHFEDSSKE
+155 ATEANHFEDLLKE
-168 ESSDNHLDNPTET
+168 ESSDNHLDNSAETKSNFDEGKLEETQTQIDSGGNETSESSNGSLADKLFKKARKLVDDKRPFTQQKSLDEETQELNEEDDQENNEYQEETQTGLIDDETSKKTQQDSPQDLSNEEATEANHFEDSLKEESSDNHLDNSAET

-206 KKKYIIGGIVIAVLI
+206 KKKYIIGGIVVAVLI

-229 IFHYFI
+229 IFHYFM

-336 TLEAYKDCIKNA
+336 TLEAYNDCIKNA

-409 KELGLQKELQ
+409 KELELQKELQ

-434 NECLK
+434 NKCLK

-481 LADMSVKAYKDC
+481 LADMSVKAYLDC
-493 VSKARN
+493 VSQAKN
-499 EKEKKECEKL
+499 EAEKKECEKL

-524 CLTNAKTDEERKKCL
+524 CLKNAKTDEERKKCL

-547 SDILAKESLKAYKD
+547 SDILAKESVKAYKD
-561 CVSQAKNEAEK
+561 CVSNAKTEAEK

-619 PEAKKKLEEAKESV
+619 PEARKKLEEAKKSV
-633 KAYKDCVSQAKTED
+633 KAYLDCVSQARTEAD
-647 EKKECEKLL
+647 KKECEKLL

-672 KNAKTEADK
+672 KNAKTEAEK
-681 KRCIK
+681 KRCVK

-785 VSRARNEKEKQEC
+785 VSRARNEKEKQ
-798 EKLLTPEARKFLA
+798 
-811 KQVLDCLEKAGNEEE
+811 
-826 RKACLKNLPKDLQEN
+826 
-841 VLAKESLKAYK
+841 
-852 DCLSQARNE
+852 
-861 EERRACEKLLTPEAR
+861 
-876 KLLEQEVKKSVKA
+876 
-889 YLDCVSRARNEK
+889 
-901 EKKECEKLLTPEA
+901 ECEKLLTPEA

-1206 AEKQDETSPVK
+1206 EEKQDETSPVK

>member
-1 MNEENDKLETSKKTP
+1 MNEENDK
-16 QHSPQDLSNE
+16 
-26 EATEINH
+26 
-33 FEDSLKEESSDH
+33 F
-45 HLDNPTE
+45 
-52 TQTNF
+52 
-57 DEYELKETQTQMDSG
+57 
-72 GDETSESSNGSLADK
+72 
-87 LFKKARK
+87 
-94 LVDNKRPFTQQK
+94 
-106 NLDEET
+106 
-112 QELNEEDD
+112 
-120 QENNGYQEETQID
+120 
-133 LIDDETSKKTQQ
+133 ETSKKTQQ

-168 ESSDNHLDNPTET
+168 SKESSDHHLDNPTET
-181 KSNFDEDKL
+181 KTNFDEYESEETQIQMDSGGNETLESSNGSLADKLFKKARKLVDNKKPFTQQKNLDEEIQEPNEEDDQENNGYQEETQMDLIDDETSKKTQQHSPQDLSNEEATEVNHFENSSKESQESSDHHLDNPTETKTNFDEDKS

-206 KKKYIIGGIVIAVLI
+206 KKKYIISGIVVAVLI

-229 IFHYFI
+229 IFHYFM

-271 KGNMIDKNLFFNDDP
+271 KGNMIDKNLFLNDDP

-336 TLEAYKDCIKNA
+336 TLEAYNDCIKNA

-493 VSKARN
+493 VSRARN

-524 CLTNAKTDEERKKCL
+524 CLKNAKTDEERKKCL

-547 SDILAKESLKAYKD
+547 SDIL
-561 CVSQAKNEAEK
+561 
-572 KECEKLLTPEAKK
+572 
-585 LLEEEAKESVKAY
+585 
-598 LDCVSQ
+598 
-604 AKTEAEKKECEKLLT
+604 
-619 PEAKKKLEEAKESV
+619 
-633 KAYKDCVSQAKTED
+633 
-647 EKKECEKLL
+647 
-656 TPEAKKLLE
+656 
-665 QQALDCL
+665 
-672 KNAKTEADK
+672 
-681 KRCIK
+681 
-686 DLPKDLQK
+686 
-694 KVLAKESV
+694 
-702 KAYLDCVSRARNEK
+702 
-716 EKKECEKLLTPE
+716 
-728 AKKLLEEAKESLKAY
+728 AKESLKAY

-798 EKLLTPEARKFLA
+798 EKLLTPEARKL
-811 KQVLDCLEKAGNEEE
+811 
-826 RKACLKNLPKDLQEN
+826 
-841 VLAKESLKAYK
+841 
-852 DCLSQARNE
+852 
-861 EERRACEKLLTPEAR
+861 
-876 KLLEQEVKKSVKA
+876 
-889 YLDCVSRARNEK
+889 
-901 EKKECEKLLTPEA
+901 
-914 RKFLAKELQ
+914 LAKELQ

-988 SDLIQEIQNKRTQS
+988 SDLIQEIQNKRTQN

-1025 PTDQEAIEQCLEGL
+1025 PTDQQAIEQCLEGL

-1044 ALILGIKR
+1044 VLILGIKR

-1089 DIATINTTNV
+1089 DIATINATNV

-1153 EKSTAKA
+1153 KKSTAEA
-1160 KAESNKIDKDVAETA
+1160 RVESNKIDKDVAETA

-1189 SGDFVDENGN
+1189 SGEFVDENGN

-1206 AEKQDETSPVK
+1206 TETQDETNPVK

>member
-1 MNEENDKLETSKKTP
+1 MNEENDKLETSKKI
-16 QHSPQDLSNE
+16 QQDSPQDLSNE
-26 EATEINH
+26 EATEANH
-33 FEDSLKEESSDH
+33 FEDLLKESTESSDN

-52 TQTNF
+52 TKTHF
-57 DEYELKETQTQMDSG
+57 DEDKLEETQTQMDSG
-72 GDETSESSNGSLADK
+72 GSETSESSNGSLADK

-94 LVDNKRPFTQQK
+94 LVDDKRPFTQQK
-106 NLDEET
+106 SLDEET
-112 QELNEEDD
+112 QKLNEEDD
-120 QENNGYQEETQID
+120 QENNEHQEETQTD
-133 LIDDETSKKTQQ
+133 LIDDETSEKTQQ
-145 HSPQDLSNEE
+145 DSPQDLSNEE
-155 ATEANHFEDSSKE
+155 ATEANHFEDLLKESTESSDNHLDNPT

-181 KSNFDEDKL
+181 KTQETKTHFDEDKP
-190 EEITNDSNDQ
+190 EEITDDSNDQ

-206 KKKYIIGGIVIAVLI
+206 KKKYIIGGIVVAVLI

-229 IFHYFI
+229 IFHYFV

-336 TLEAYKDCIKNA
+336 TLEAYNDCIKNA

-383 KNAKTDEERNECLKL
+383 KNAKTDEERKECLKL

-409 KELGLQKELQ
+409 KELELQKELQ

-463 EERNECLKN
+463 EERKECLKN

-493 VSKARN
+493 VSRARN

-524 CLTNAKTDEERKKCL
+524 CLKNAKTDEERKKCL

-561 CVSQAKNEAEK
+561 CASQAKTEAER

-604 AKTEAEKKECEKLLT
+604 AKTEAEKQECEKLLT
-619 PEAKKKLEEAKESV
+619 PEAKKKLEEAKKSV
-633 KAYKDCVSQAKTED
+633 RAYLDCVSQAKTEA

-656 TPEAKKLLE
+656 TPEARKLLE
-665 QQALDCL
+665 NQALDCL
-672 KNAKTEADK
+672 KNAKTDEK
-681 KRCIK
+681 RKRCVK

-702 KAYLDCVSRARNEK
+702 RVYLDCVSKAKNEAERKECEKLLTPEARKLLEEAKESVKAYKDCVSRARNEK

-728 AKKLLEEAKESLKAY
+728 ARKLLEES
-743 KDCLSQARNEEERRA
+743 
-758 CEKLLTPEARK
+758 
-769 LLEQEVKKSV
+769 KKSV

-798 EKLLTPEARKFLA
+798 EKLLTPEARKFLE
-811 KQVLDCLEKAGNEEE
+811 KQ
-826 RKACLKNLPKDLQEN
+826 R
-841 VLAKESLKAYK
+841 
-852 DCLSQARNE
+852 
-861 EERRACEKLLTPEAR
+861 
-876 KLLEQEVKKSVKA
+876 
-889 YLDCVSRARNEK
+889 
-901 EKKECEKLLTPEA
+901 
-914 RKFLAKELQ
+914 Q

-965 KAVLDC
+965 KAVADC
-971 LKTAR
+971 LAMAK

-988 SDLIQEIQNKRTQS
+988 SDLIQEIQNKRAQN

-1052 QADEVDLIY
+1052 QADEVDRIY
-1061 SDLRNRKTFDNMAAK
+1061 SDLRSRKTFDNMAAK

-1089 DIATINTTNV
+1089 DIATINATNV

-1128 KDKNLEA
+1128 KDKSLEA

-1142 GNKKDDDKEKS
+1142 GDKKDDDKEKS
-1153 EKSTAKA
+1153 KKPTAET

-1206 AEKQDETSPVK
+1206 EEKQDETSPVK

>member
-1 MNEENDKLETSKKTP
+1 MNEENDKLETSKKP
-16 QHSPQDLSNE
+16 QQHSPQDSSNE
-26 EATEINH
+26 EATEVNH
-33 FEDSLKEESSDH
+33 FEDLLKESKESSDPY
-45 HLDNPTE
+45 LDNPTE

-57 DEYELKETQTQMDSG
+57 DGDKSEETQTQMDSESN
-72 GDETSESSNGSLADK
+72 ETSESSNGSLADK

-120 QENNGYQEETQID
+120 QENNGYQEETQMG
-133 LIDDETSKKTQQ
+133 LIDDETSKKPQQ
-145 HSPQDLSNEE
+145 HSPQDSSNEE
-155 ATEANHFEDSSKE
+155 ATEVNHFEDLLKESK
-168 ESSDNHLDNPTET
+168 ESSDPYLDNPTET
-181 KSNFDEDKL
+181 QTNFDGDKS

-206 KKKYIIGGIVIAVLI
+206 KKKYIIGGIVVATLI

-229 IFHYFI
+229 IFHYFM

-307 FYECISNGGNYEECL
+307 FYECIGNGGNYEECL
-322 KLIKDKKLQDQMKK
+322 KLIKDKKLQEQMKK
-336 TLEAYKDCIKNA
+336 TLEAYNDCIKNA

-463 EERNECLKN
+463 EERKKCLKN

-509 LTPEAKKKLEQQVLD
+509 LTPEARKKLEQQVLD
-524 CLTNAKTDEERKKCL
+524 CLKNAKTDEERKKCL

-561 CVSQAKNEAEK
+561 CTSQAKTEDEK

-619 PEAKKKLEEAKESV
+619 PEAKKLLEEAKESL
-633 KAYKDCVSQAKTED
+633 KAYK
-647 EKKECEKLL
+647 
-656 TPEAKKLLE
+656 
-665 QQALDCL
+665 
-672 KNAKTEADK
+672 
-681 KRCIK
+681 
-686 DLPKDLQK
+686 
-694 KVLAKESV
+694 
-702 KAYLDCVSRARNEK
+702 DCVSRARNEK

-785 VSRARNEKEKQEC
+785 VSRARNEKEKKEC

-811 KQVLDCLEKAGNEEE
+811 KQVLNCLEKAGNEEE

-988 SDLIQEIQNKRTQS
+988 SDLIQEIQNKRTQN

-1025 PTDQEAIEQCLEGL
+1025 PTDQQAIEQCLEGL

-1061 SDLRNRKTFDNMAAK
+1061 SELRNRKTFDNMAAK

-1089 DIATINTTNV
+1089 DIATINATNV

-1153 EKSTAKA
+1153 KKSTAESKV
-1160 KAESNKIDKDVAETA
+1160 ESNKIDKDVAETA

-1189 SGDFVDENGN
+1189 SGEFVDENGN
-1199 PIDDKKK
+1199 PIDDKNK